1 MYLKKLELQGFKS
14 FPDYT
19 CIDFNRGLTAV
30 VGPNG
35 SGKSNISDAV
45 RWVLGEQSVKQLRG
59 GKMEDVIFN
68 GTSARRSMNYAEVS
82 ITFDN
87 SDGYINYGFP
97 EICITRRLYRSGESE
112 YQINKV
118 NCRLKDITVLFLDT
132 GLGRDGYSLVGQGRV
147 DDILS
152 TKSEDRRRVIE
163 EASGIVKYR
172 VRKDEAQRKLTS
184 TEQNLVRIN
193 DILGEL
199 EERKG
204 PLEEQAGKARKFN
217 ENYEELKRLETSL
230 LVHKITEAN
239 REMGDSAGLKEQ
251 LEKEIQERE
260 DEYMQL
266 RKSHQEIISKNEELE
281 NEIEDRRQELS
292 DLTEYEHEAQT
303 DKKVSIERLNQTN
316 QRIEELKTDMETT
329 DSTVEKLTAELNEK
343 KVKADSLLQEADAA
357 KTLSET
363 LDKERLAKFEE
374 YEASR
379 KEAGKADSKI
389 KAKTEELFE
398 TRKKI
403 TECTTGISALDEK
416 IADMQTARAQSET
429 GKAELSSKI
438 EEEEKAL
445 NEIRKIKG
453 DVTNDIDVRNK
464 KFDELRKRQEEL
476 NQFFEINNKK
486 LSAEESKLQTL
497 KDIERRKEGYQ
508 ESVKHLLDCADSDR
522 SVKNLM
528 VGVLGD
534 LINTDSKYETAIET
548 ALGNSLNNV
557 VTKSEADAA
566 ELISILKERRLGRV
580 TFLPIEN
587 IRARYIDDDDLRKA
601 RSINGYIGV
610 ASDLVRS
617 SRDLEDIVAN
627 LLGRIIVAND
637 LDSARM
643 IASRTGRAYKVMTLE
658 GDSVN
663 PGGSL
668 TGGSLRKTAAGTGI
682 LGRKAE
688 IEALTKTV
696 ADLEK
701 KLEDSEDQRQ
711 EVDDSIG
718 TIRRELAQLGE
729 QLKFYQLEEVKA
741 EGDYRNT
748 KDRLDETEATLAN
761 FAENMQ
767 SVSKNKIRLEEDL
780 EELRRI
786 ENDINGE
793 LSDFQEEIEEQQKLS
808 EEQAVKLEEIAG
820 KVREAAS
827 LAERKLAERGGIL
840 DLAGHI
846 KNQIEEAKQGREKF
860 DSQIREAKETV
871 NSINKEINE
880 LDEKLTANLEQQ
892 KVLEAKISELFTK
905 KNDISKDISSF
916 ADRLAQSNNAISDLR
931 TKLNNHVSKYDKII
945 FEIDQNKNRLW
956 EDYETTYDNIKDSVE
971 PVEKV
976 GEQAKRI
983 TTLKNAIKALGPV
996 NLGALQEF
1004 SELSE
1009 RLEFMTKQRDDIEA
1023 AKKDLE
1029 KVIDDLLNKM
1039 RSEFT
1044 EHFDTINKNFSQVFT
1059 DLFGGGTAEI
1069 VLGNDSEDVLECA
1082 IDIKAQPPG
1091 KKLQNLSLLS
1101 GGERCLTA
1109 IGLLFAIQE
1118 LKPSP
1123 FVILDEVEAAL
1134 DDVNITRFTDFVRR
1148 HSDKSQFIM
1157 VTHRKGT
1164 MEACDQMYGVT
1175 MAERGVSKILS
1186 MELK

>member
-19 CIDFNRGLTAV
+19 CIDFDRGLTAV

-68 GTSARRSMNYAEVS
+68 GTTARRSMNYAEVS

-87 SDGYINYGFP
+87 SDGYIDYDFP

-172 VRKDEAQRKLTS
+172 VRKDEAQRKLNS

-217 ENYEELKRLETSL
+217 ENYEELKKLETSL

-239 REMGDSAGLKEQ
+239 KEMGDSAGLKEQ
-251 LEKEIQERE
+251 LEKEIRERE
-260 DEYMQL
+260 DEFNQL
-266 RKSHQEIISKNEELE
+266 RKSNNEIVTQSEALD

-292 DLTEYEHEAQT
+292 ELTEIEHEAQI

-329 DSTVEKLTAELNEK
+329 DETVEKLTAELNEK
-343 KVKADSLLQEADAA
+343 KAKADSLLKEADEA
-357 KTLSET
+357 KTLSEN
-363 LDKERLAKFEE
+363 LNKERQAKFEE
-374 YEASR
+374 YENSR
-379 KEAGKADSKI
+379 KEAGKADTKVQ
-389 KAKTEELFE
+389 AKKEELFE

-403 TECTTGISALDEK
+403 AECQAGLTALDEK
-416 IADMQTARAQSET
+416 IREMQEARAASES
-429 GKAELSSKI
+429 GKAELSAKI

-453 DVTNDIDVRNK
+453 DVSNDIDVRNK
-464 KFDELRKRQEEL
+464 KLEELRKRQEEL
-476 NQFFEINNKK
+476 NQFFEVNNKK

-508 ESVKHLLDCADSDR
+508 ESVKHLLDVADSDR
-522 SVKNLM
+522 SVKSLM

-557 VTKSEADAA
+557 VTKSESDAA
-566 ELISILKERRLGRV
+566 ELINILKERRLGRV

-587 IRARYIDDDDLRKA
+587 IRARYVDDDDLRKA
-601 RSINGYIGV
+601 KSVNGYIGV
-610 ASDLVRS
+610 ASDLVKS

-627 LLGRIIVAND
+627 LLGRIIVAHD
-637 LDSARM
+637 LDSARI
-643 IASRTGRAYKVMTLE
+643 IASKTGRAYKVMTLE

-668 TGGSLRKTAAGTGI
+668 TGGSLRKTGAGTGI

-688 IEALTKTV
+688 IEALTKAV
-696 ADLEK
+696 AELEK

-711 EVDDSIG
+711 EVDDGIG

-741 EGDYRNT
+741 EGEYNNT
-748 KDRLDETEATLAN
+748 KTRLEETVKTLTN
-761 FAENMQ
+761 FDENMQ
-767 SVSKNKIRLEEDL
+767 TVSKSKLRLEEDM
-780 EELRRI
+780 EELSRI
-786 ENDINGE
+786 EGEINGE
-793 LSDFQEEIEEQQKLS
+793 LTDFQEEIEEQQRLS
-808 EEQAVKLEEIAG
+808 EEQAVKLEQVVA

-827 LAERKLAERGGIL
+827 LAERKLTERSGIL

-846 KNQIEEAKQGREKF
+846 KKQIEEAKLGREKF
-860 DSQIREAKETV
+860 DSSIKEAKDTV
-871 NSINKEINE
+871 NSITKEIND
-880 LDEKLTANLEQQ
+880 LDAKIDENGKQQ
-892 KVLEAKISELFTK
+892 KVLEEKIAELFEK
-905 KNDISKDISSF
+905 RNSLSENIKSF
-916 ADRLAQSNNAISDLR
+916 GDRLSASTNILSDLQS
-931 TKLNNHVSKYDKII
+931 KLNAHVSKYDKII

-976 GEQAKRI
+976 GEQTKRI
-983 TTLKNAIKALGPV
+983 QSLKNSIKALGPV

-1029 KVIDDLLNKM
+1029 QVIEDLLNKM

-1044 EHFDTINKNFSQVFT
+1044 AHFDTINSNFSQVFT

-1069 VLGNDSEDVLECA
+1069 VLGDDSEDVLECA

-1148 HSDKSQFIM
+1148 HSTKSQFIL

>member
-19 CIDFNRGLTAV
+19 CIDFDRGLTAV

-68 GTSARRSMNYAEVS
+68 GTTARKSMNYAEVS

-87 SDGYINYGFP
+87 SDGYIDYGFP

-172 VRKDEAQRKLTS
+172 VRKDEAQRKLTN

-251 LEKEIQERE
+251 LEKEIEERE
-260 DEYMQL
+260 DEYLKL
-266 RKSHQEIISKNEELE
+266 RKSHQEIISKSEALD

-316 QRIEELKTDMETT
+316 QRIEELKTEMEST
-329 DSTVEKLTAELNEK
+329 DETVERLTAELNEK
-343 KVKADSLLQEADAA
+343 KAKADSLLKEADEA
-357 KTLSET
+357 KTQSET
-363 LDKERLAKFEE
+363 LDKERQAKFEE

-379 KEAGKADSKI
+379 KEAGKADSKV

-403 TECTTGISALDEK
+403 TECEAGIAALEDK
-416 IADMQTARAQSET
+416 IKDMQEARSTSES
-429 GKAELSSKI
+429 GKAELSARL

-445 NEIRKIKG
+445 TEIRKIKG
-453 DVTNDIDVRNK
+453 DVSKDIEVRNGK
-464 KFDELRKRQEEL
+464 LEELRARQVEL
-476 NQFFEINNKK
+476 NQFFEVNNRK
-486 LSAEESKLQTL
+486 LSAEESKLKTL
-497 KDIERRKEGYQ
+497 KDVDRNKEGYQ
-508 ESVKHLLDCADSDR
+508 ESVKRLTDLAETDR
-522 SVKNLM
+522 SVRSLI
-528 VGVLGD
+528 VGILGD
-534 LINTDSKYETAIET
+534 LIETDTKYETAIET

-566 ELISILKERRLGRV
+566 ELIGVLKEKRLGRI

-587 IRARYIDDDDLRKA
+587 IRARYIDEDDLRKA

-610 ASDLVRS
+610 ASDLVRC

-627 LLGRIIVAND
+627 LLGRILVAND
-637 LDSARM
+637 LDAARA

-668 TGGSLRKTAAGTGI
+668 TGGSMRRTGAGTGI
-682 LGRKAE
+682 IGRKHE
-688 IEALTKTV
+688 IESLTKIV
-696 ADLEK
+696 ADLEA
-701 KLEDSEDQRQ
+701 KLSDSEDQRQ
-711 EVDDSIG
+711 EVDDGIG
-718 TIRRELAQLGE
+718 TLKRELAQLGE
-729 QLKFYQLEEVKA
+729 QLKYYQLEEVKA
-741 EGDYRNT
+741 EGEYNNT
-748 KDRLDETEATLAN
+748 KTRLGEIEKSLAN
-761 FAENMQ
+761 YDENMQ
-767 SVSKNKIRLEEDL
+767 TVSKSKIRLEEDL
-780 EELRRI
+780 EEFSRI
-786 ENDINGE
+786 EGEINGE
-793 LSDFQEEIEEQQKLS
+793 LSDYREEIEEQQRLS
-808 EEQAVKLEEIAG
+808 EEQAVELEKIAAS
-820 KVREAAS
+820 VRETAS
-827 LAERKLAERGGIL
+827 LAERKLTERSGIL

-846 KNQIEEAKQGREKF
+846 KKQIEEAKQGRDKF
-860 DSQIREAKETV
+860 SESIREAKETV
-871 NSINKEINE
+871 NSITREINE
-880 LDEKLTANLEQQ
+880 LDSKLDENAKQQ
-892 KVLEAKISELFTK
+892 KVLEEKIAELFEKRAAVTGDL
-905 KNDISKDISSF
+905 NSF
-916 ADRLAQSNNAISDLR
+916 GDRLSASSDEIQALR
-931 TKLNNHVSKYDKII
+931 EKLNAHVSKYDKII

-971 PVEKV
+971 PVTKI
-976 GEQAKRI
+976 GEQTKRI
-983 TTLKNAIKALGPV
+983 QTLKNSIKALGPV

-1029 KVIDDLLNKM
+1029 TVIDELLTKM

-1044 EHFDTINKNFSQVFT
+1044 EHFVTINNNFSQVFT

-1148 HSDKSQFIM
+1148 HSAKSQFIL

-1186 MELK
+1186 MELR

>member
-87 SDGYINYGFP
+87 SDGYIDYGFP

-172 VRKDEAQRKLTS
+172 VRKDEAQRKLTN

-217 ENYEELKRLETSL
+217 ENYEELKKLETSL

-239 REMGDSAGLKEQ
+239 QEMGDSAGLKEQ
-251 LEKEIQERE
+251 LEKEIRERE
-260 DEYMQL
+260 DEYLKL
-266 RKSHQEIISKNEELE
+266 RKSHQEIIEKNEALE

-292 DLTEYEHEAQT
+292 DLTEYEHETQT

-316 QRIEELKTDMETT
+316 QRIEELKTDMEST
-329 DSTVEKLTAELNEK
+329 DETVERLNRELLEK
-343 KVKADSLLQEADAA
+343 NTKADALLKEANDA
-357 KTLSET
+357 KVLSET
-363 LDKERLAKFEE
+363 LDKERQSKFEE
-374 YEASR
+374 YESSR
-379 KEAGKADSKI
+379 KEAGKADSKV

-403 TECTTGISALDEK
+403 TECQAGISALDDK
-416 IADMQTARAQSET
+416 IRDMQEARSASES
-429 GKAELSSKI
+429 GKAELTDKLA
-438 EEEEKAL
+438 EEEKAL

-453 DVTNDIDVRNK
+453 DVTGDIEARNK
-464 KFDELRKRQEEL
+464 KHEELRARQVEL
-476 NQFFEINNKK
+476 NQFFEVNNRK
-486 LSAEESKLQTL
+486 LSAEESKLKTL
-497 KDIERRKEGYQ
+497 KDVDKAKEGYQ
-508 ESVKHLLDCADSDR
+508 ESVKRLVEFAETDR
-522 SVKNLM
+522 SVKSLM
-528 VGVLGD
+528 VGILGD
-534 LINTDSKYETAIET
+534 LIETAPKYEVAIET
-548 ALGNSLNNV
+548 ALGNALNNV
-557 VTKSEADAA
+557 VTKSESDAA
-566 ELISILKERRLGRV
+566 ELIGVLKEKRLGRV

-601 RSINGYIGV
+601 KGVSGYIGV
-610 ASDLVRS
+610 ASDLVKS
-617 SRDLEDIVAN
+617 SRDLEDIVSN
-627 LLGRIIVAND
+627 LLGRILVADD
-637 LDSARM
+637 LDAARN

-668 TGGSLRKTAAGTGI
+668 TGGSLRRSGAGTGI
-682 LGRKAE
+682 IGRKAE
-688 IEALTKTV
+688 IESLTKSV
-696 ADLEK
+696 ADLEA
-701 KLEDSEDQRQ
+701 KLADSEDQRQ
-711 EVDDSIG
+711 EVDDNIG
-718 TIRRELAQLGE
+718 TIKRELAQLGE

-741 EGDYRNT
+741 EGEYNNT
-748 KDRLDETEATLAN
+748 KTRLEEIEETLTN
-761 FAENMQ
+761 FESNMQ
-767 SVSKNKIRLEEDL
+767 TVSKSKLRLEEDM
-780 EELRRI
+780 EELTRI
-786 ENDINGE
+786 EGDISGE
-793 LSDFQEEIEEQQKLS
+793 LADYQEEIEEQQRLS
-808 EEQAVKLEEIAG
+808 EEQAVKLEEVAA

-827 LAERKLAERGGIL
+827 LAERKLAERSGVL

-846 KNQIEEAKQGREKF
+846 KKQIEEAKQGRDKF
-860 DSQIREAKETV
+860 DSAIKEAKDTV
-871 NSINKEINE
+871 NSITKEINALDAK
-880 LDEKLTANLEQQ
+880 LDENGKQQ
-892 KVLEAKISELFTK
+892 KVLEEKIAALFEQRNNVSDDIKSFGERLAASGNEVSELQ
-905 KNDISKDISSF
+905 
-916 ADRLAQSNNAISDLR
+916 A
-931 TKLNNHVSKYDKII
+931 KLNAHVSKYDKII
-945 FEIDQNKNRLW
+945 FEIDQNKNKLW
-956 EDYETTYDNIKDSVE
+956 EEYETTYDNIKDSVE
-971 PVEKV
+971 PVTKI
-976 GEQAKRI
+976 GEQTKRI
-983 TTLKNAIKALGPV
+983 QTLKNSIKALGPV

-1009 RLEFMTKQRDDIEA
+1009 RLDFMTKQRDDIEA

-1029 KVIDDLLNKM
+1029 KVIDELLTKM

-1148 HSDKSQFIM
+1148 HSTRSQFIL

>member
-87 SDGYINYGFP
+87 SDGYIDYGFP

-172 VRKDEAQRKLTS
+172 VRKDEAQRKLNS

-251 LEKEIQERE
+251 LENEIKERE
-260 DEYMQL
+260 DEFTQL
-266 RKSHQEIISKNEELE
+266 RKNNNEILAKSEELD

-292 DLTEYEHEAQT
+292 ELTEIEHEAQI

-316 QRIEELKTDMETT
+316 QRIEELKTDLETT
-329 DSTVEKLTAELNEK
+329 EETVEKLNAELAEK
-343 KVKADSLLQEADAA
+343 KSKADSLLKEADEA

-363 LDKERLAKFEE
+363 LDKDRQAKFEE
-374 YEASR
+374 YENSR
-379 KEAGKADSKI
+379 KEAGKADSKV

-403 TECTTGISALDEK
+403 TECQAGITALEDK
-416 IADMQTARAQSET
+416 IKEMQEARAASES
-429 GKAELSSKI
+429 GKAELSSRI

-453 DVTNDIDVRNK
+453 EVSSDIDVRNK
-464 KFDELRKRQEEL
+464 KFEELRKRQEEL
-476 NQFFEINNKK
+476 NLFFEVNNKK

-522 SVKNLM
+522 YVKNLM

-557 VTKSEADAA
+557 VTKSESDAA

-587 IRARYIDDDDLRKA
+587 IRARYIDEDDLRKA
-601 RSINGYIGV
+601 KSINGYIGV
-610 ASDLVRS
+610 ASDLVKC
-617 SRDLEDIVAN
+617 SRELEDIVAN
-627 LLGRIIVAND
+627 LLGRIIVAHD
-637 LDSARM
+637 LDSARI

-668 TGGSLRKTAAGTGI
+668 TGGSMRKTGAGTGI

-688 IEALTKTV
+688 IEALTKNV
-696 ADLEK
+696 AELEK

-711 EVDDSIG
+711 EVDDGIG

-741 EGDYRNT
+741 EGEYSNT
-748 KDRLDETEATLAN
+748 KTRLEETVKTLSN
-761 FAENMQ
+761 FDENMQ
-767 SVSKNKIRLEEDL
+767 TVSKSKLRLEEDM
-780 EELRRI
+780 EELSRI
-786 ENDINGE
+786 EGDINGE
-793 LSDFQEEIEEQQKLS
+793 LADYQEEIEEQQKLS
-808 EEQAVKLEEIAG
+808 EEQAVMLEQIVA

-827 LAERKLAERGGIL
+827 LAERKLTERSGIL

-846 KNQIEEAKQGREKF
+846 KRQIEEAKQGRDKF
-860 DSQIREAKETV
+860 DSAIIEANETV
-871 NSINKEINE
+871 NSINKEIND
-880 LDEKLTANLEQQ
+880 LDARIEENGKQQ
-892 KVLEAKISELFTK
+892 KVLEEKIAELYEKRNTISENIK
-905 KNDISKDISSF
+905 SF
-916 ADRLAQSNNAISDLR
+916 GDRLAESGNILSELQA
-931 TKLNNHVSKYDKII
+931 KLNAHVSKYDKII

-976 GEQAKRI
+976 GEQTKRI
-983 TTLKNAIKALGPV
+983 QSLKNSIKALGPV

-1009 RLEFMTKQRDDIEA
+1009 RLEFMTKQRDDIET

-1044 EHFDTINKNFSQVFT
+1044 EHFETINNNFSQVFT

-1148 HSDKSQFIM
+1148 HSDRSQFIM

>member
-87 SDGYINYGFP
+87 SDGYIDYGFP

-172 VRKDEAQRKLTS
+172 VRKDEAQRKLTN

-217 ENYEELKRLETSL
+217 ENYEELKKLETSL

-239 REMGDSAGLKEQ
+239 QEMGDSAGLKEQ
-251 LEKEIQERE
+251 LEKEIRERE
-260 DEYMQL
+260 DEYLKL
-266 RKSHQEIISKNEELE
+266 RKSHQEIIEKNEALE

-292 DLTEYEHEAQT
+292 DLTEYEHETQT

-316 QRIEELKTDMETT
+316 QRIEELKTDMEST
-329 DSTVEKLTAELNEK
+329 DETVERLNRELLEK
-343 KVKADSLLQEADAA
+343 NTKADALLKEANDA
-357 KTLSET
+357 KVLSET
-363 LDKERLAKFEE
+363 LDKERQSKFEE
-374 YEASR
+374 YESSR
-379 KEAGKADSKI
+379 KEAGKADSKV

-403 TECTTGISALDEK
+403 TECQAGISALDDK
-416 IADMQTARAQSET
+416 IRDMQEARSASES
-429 GKAELSSKI
+429 GKAELTDKLA
-438 EEEEKAL
+438 EEEKAL

-453 DVTNDIDVRNK
+453 DVTGDIEARNK
-464 KFDELRKRQEEL
+464 KHEELRARQVEL
-476 NQFFEINNKK
+476 NQFFEVNNRK
-486 LSAEESKLQTL
+486 LSAEESKLKTL
-497 KDIERRKEGYQ
+497 KDVDKAKEGYQ
-508 ESVKHLLDCADSDR
+508 ESVKRLVEFAETDR
-522 SVKNLM
+522 SVKSLM
-528 VGVLGD
+528 VGILGD
-534 LINTDSKYETAIET
+534 LIETAPKYEVAIET
-548 ALGNSLNNV
+548 ALGNALNNV
-557 VTKSEADAA
+557 VTKSESDAA
-566 ELISILKERRLGRV
+566 ELIGVLKEKRLGRV

-601 RSINGYIGV
+601 KGVSGYIGV
-610 ASDLVRS
+610 ASDLVKS
-617 SRDLEDIVAN
+617 SRDLEDIVSN
-627 LLGRIIVAND
+627 LLGRILVADD
-637 LDSARM
+637 LDAARN

-668 TGGSLRKTAAGTGI
+668 TGGSLRRSGAGTGI
-682 LGRKAE
+682 IGRKAE
-688 IEALTKTV
+688 IESLTKSV
-696 ADLEK
+696 ADLEA
-701 KLEDSEDQRQ
+701 KLADSEDQRQ
-711 EVDDSIG
+711 EVDDNIG
-718 TIRRELAQLGE
+718 TIKRELAQLGE

-741 EGDYRNT
+741 EGEYNNT
-748 KDRLDETEATLAN
+748 KTRLEEIEETLTN
-761 FAENMQ
+761 FESNMQ
-767 SVSKNKIRLEEDL
+767 TVSKSKLRLEEDM
-780 EELRRI
+780 EELTRI
-786 ENDINGE
+786 EGDISGE
-793 LSDFQEEIEEQQKLS
+793 LADYQEEIEEQQRLS
-808 EEQAVKLEEIAG
+808 EEQAVKLEEVAA

-827 LAERKLAERGGIL
+827 LAERKLAERSGVI

-846 KNQIEEAKQGREKF
+846 KKQIEEAKQGRDKF
-860 DSQIREAKETV
+860 DSAIKEAKDTV
-871 NSINKEINE
+871 NSITKEINALDAK
-880 LDEKLTANLEQQ
+880 LDENGKQQ
-892 KVLEAKISELFTK
+892 KVLEEKIAALFEQRNNVSDDIKSFGERLAASGNEVSELQ
-905 KNDISKDISSF
+905 
-916 ADRLAQSNNAISDLR
+916 A
-931 TKLNNHVSKYDKII
+931 KLNAHVSKYDKII
-945 FEIDQNKNRLW
+945 FEIDQNKNKLW
-956 EDYETTYDNIKDSVE
+956 EEYETTYDNIKDSVE
-971 PVEKV
+971 PVTKI
-976 GEQAKRI
+976 GEQTKRI
-983 TTLKNAIKALGPV
+983 QTLKNSIKALGPV

-1009 RLEFMTKQRDDIEA
+1009 RLDFMTKQRDDIEA

-1029 KVIDDLLNKM
+1029 KVIDELLKKM

-1044 EHFDTINKNFSQVFT
+1044 EHFDTINKNFGQVFT

-1069 VLGNDSEDVLECA
+1069 ILGNDSEDVLECA

-1148 HSDKSQFIM
+1148 HSTRSQFIL

>member
-19 CIDFNRGLTAV
+19 CIDFDRGLTAV

-87 SDGYINYGFP
+87 SDGHIDYAFP
-97 EICITRRLYRSGESE
+97 EICVTRRLYRSGESE

-172 VRKDEAQRKLTS
+172 VRKDEAQRKLNS
-184 TEQNLVRIN
+184 TQDNLVRIN

-199 EERKG
+199 EQRKG

-217 ENYEELKRLETSL
+217 ENYEELKKLETSL

-239 REMGDSAGLKEQ
+239 NEMGDSAGLKEQ
-251 LEKEIQERE
+251 LEKEIRERE
-260 DEYMQL
+260 DEYLKL
-266 RKSHQEIISKNEELE
+266 RKSHQEIIESSEAL
-281 NEIEDRRQELS
+281 EIEIEEKRQELS
-292 DLTEYEHEAQT
+292 DLTEFEHETQT
-303 DKKVSIERLNQTN
+303 DKKVAIERLNQTN
-316 QRIEELKTDMETT
+316 QRIEELKSDMEST
-329 DSTVEKLTAELNEK
+329 DETVEKLTVELNEK
-343 KVKADSLLQEADAA
+343 KAKADSLLQAANEA
-357 KTLSET
+357 KLLSEE
-363 LDKERLAKFEE
+363 LDKERLSKYEE
-374 YEASR
+374 YEAGR

-398 TRKKI
+398 TRKKL
-403 TECTTGISALDEK
+403 TECQAGISALADK
-416 IADMQTARAQSET
+416 IKDMQEARTASES
-429 GKAELSSKI
+429 GKAELSTKLT
-438 EEEEKAL
+438 EHEKAL
-445 NEIRKIKG
+445 DEIKKIKG

-464 KFDELRKRQEEL
+464 KLEELRVRQTEL
-476 NQFFEINNKK
+476 NQFFEVNNRK
-486 LSAEESKLQTL
+486 LSAEESKLKTL
-497 KDIERRKEGYQ
+497 KDIDRRKEGYQ
-508 ESVKHLLDCADSDR
+508 ESVKRLMELSDTDR
-522 SVKNLM
+522 SVKRLM

-534 LINTDSKYETAIET
+534 LIETDNKYETAIET
-548 ALGNSLNNV
+548 ALGNALHNV

-566 ELISILKERRLGRV
+566 ELIGILKDKRLGRV

-587 IRARYIDDDDLRKA
+587 IRARYIDEDDLYKA
-601 RSINGYIGV
+601 KGVKGYIGV
-610 ASDLVRS
+610 AADLVKS
-617 SRDLEDIVAN
+617 GRDLEDIIAN
-627 LLGRIIVAND
+627 LLGRILVADD
-637 LDSARM
+637 LDSARI
-643 IASRTGRAYKVMTLE
+643 IASKTGRAYKVMTLE

-668 TGGSLRKTAAGTGI
+668 TGGSMRKTGAGTGI

-688 IEALTKTV
+688 IEALTKSV
-696 ADLEK
+696 AELES
-701 KLEDSEDQRQ
+701 KLSKSEDQRQ
-711 EVDDSIG
+711 EVDDEIG
-718 TIRRELAQLGE
+718 TLRRELAQLGE

-741 EGDYRNT
+741 EGEYNNT
-748 KDRLDETEATLAN
+748 KTRLEETEATLSN
-761 FAENMQ
+761 YDENMQ
-767 SVSKNKIRLEEDL
+767 SVSKSKIRLEEDQ
-780 EELRRI
+780 EELARI
-786 ENDINGE
+786 EREINSE

-808 EEQAVKLEEIAG
+808 EEQAAKLDEIVS

-827 LAERKLAERGGIL
+827 LAERKLTERSGIL

-846 KNQIEEAKQGREKF
+846 KKQIEEAKLGRDKF
-860 DSQIREAKETV
+860 DSQIKECKDTV
-871 NSINKEINE
+871 NSITQEINSFDAM
-880 LDEKLTANLEQQ
+880 LDENSKQQ
-892 KVLEAKISELFTK
+892 KVLEVEIAKLFEKRT
-905 KNDISKDISSF
+905 SISSDLSSF
-916 ADRLAQSNNAISDLR
+916 GDRLAASGNEVSTLQAR
-931 TKLNNHVSKYDKII
+931 LNDHVAKYDKII

-971 PVEKV
+971 PVTKI
-976 GEQAKRI
+976 GEQTKRI
-983 TTLKNAIKALGPV
+983 QTLKNAIKALGPV

-1029 KVIDDLLNKM
+1029 LVIDELLTKM
-1039 RSEFT
+1039 RAEFN
-1044 EHFDTINKNFSQVFT
+1044 EHFNTINENFGKVFA

-1069 VLGNDSEDVLECA
+1069 ILSGDSDDVLERA

-1091 KKLQNLSLLS
+1091 KNLQNLSLLS

-1148 HSDKSQFIM
+1148 HSTKSQFIL

>member
-19 CIDFNRGLTAV
+19 CIDFDRGLTAV

-68 GTSARRSMNYAEVS
+68 GTTARRSMNYAEVS

-87 SDGYINYGFP
+87 SDGYIDYDFP

-172 VRKDEAQRKLTS
+172 VRKDEAQRKLNS
-184 TEQNLVRIN
+184 TEQNLIRIN

-239 REMGDSAGLKEQ
+239 KEMGDSAGLKEQ
-251 LEKEIQERE
+251 LEKEIRERE
-260 DEYMQL
+260 DEFEQL
-266 RKSHQEIISKNEELE
+266 RKSNNEIVNKSEALD

-292 DLTEYEHEAQT
+292 ELTEIEHEAQI

-329 DSTVEKLTAELNEK
+329 DETVEKLTAELNEK
-343 KVKADSLLQEADAA
+343 KAKADSLLKEADDA

-363 LDKERLAKFEE
+363 LDKERQAKFEE
-374 YEASR
+374 YENSR
-379 KEAGKADSKI
+379 KEAGIADSKVN
-389 KAKTEELFE
+389 AKKEELFE

-403 TECTTGISALDEK
+403 TECQAGITALDDK
-416 IADMQTARAQSET
+416 IREMQEARAASES
-429 GKAELSSKI
+429 GKAELSSRI

-445 NEIRKIKG
+445 DEIRKIKG
-453 DVTNDIDVRNK
+453 DVSNDIDVRNK
-464 KFDELRKRQEEL
+464 KLEELRKRQEEL
-476 NQFFEINNKK
+476 NQFFDINNKK

-508 ESVKHLLDCADSDR
+508 ESVKRLLDEADTDR
-522 SVKNLM
+522 SVKSLM

-557 VTKSEADAA
+557 VTKSESDAA
-566 ELISILKERRLGRV
+566 ELINILKERRLGRV

-587 IRARYIDDDDLRKA
+587 IRARYVDDDDLRKA
-601 RSINGYIGV
+601 KSVNGYIGV
-610 ASDLVRS
+610 ASDLVKS

-627 LLGRIIVAND
+627 LLGRIIVAHD
-637 LDSARM
+637 LDSARI
-643 IASRTGRAYKVMTLE
+643 IASKTGRAYKVMTLE

-668 TGGSLRKTAAGTGI
+668 TGGSLRKTGAGTGI

-688 IEALTKTV
+688 IEALTKAV
-696 ADLEK
+696 AELEK

-711 EVDDSIG
+711 EVDDGIG

-741 EGDYRNT
+741 EGEYNNT
-748 KDRLDETEATLAN
+748 KTRLEETEKTLSN
-761 FAENMQ
+761 FDENMQ
-767 SVSKNKIRLEEDL
+767 TVSKSKLRLEEDM
-780 EELRRI
+780 EELSRI
-786 ENDINGE
+786 EGDINGE
-793 LSDFQEEIEEQQKLS
+793 LADFQEEIEEQQRLS
-808 EEQAVKLEEIAG
+808 EEQAVKLEQVVA

-827 LAERKLAERGGIL
+827 LAERKLTERSGIL
-840 DLAGHI
+840 DLASHI
-846 KNQIEEAKQGREKF
+846 KKQIEEAKQGREKF
-860 DSQIREAKETV
+860 DSSIKEAKDTV
-871 NSINKEINE
+871 NSITKEIND
-880 LDEKLTANLEQQ
+880 LDAKIDENAKQQ
-892 KVLEAKISELFTK
+892 KVLEEKIAELYEKRNSLSENIK
-905 KNDISKDISSF
+905 SF
-916 ADRLAQSNNAISDLR
+916 GDRLSASTNILNDLQS
-931 TKLNNHVSKYDKII
+931 KLNAHVSKYDKII

-976 GEQAKRI
+976 GEQTKRI
-983 TTLKNAIKALGPV
+983 QSLKNSIKALGPV

-1029 KVIDDLLNKM
+1029 QVIEDLLNKM

-1044 EHFDTINKNFSQVFT
+1044 AHFDTINGNFSQVFT

-1069 VLGNDSEDVLECA
+1069 VLGDDSEDVLECA

-1148 HSDKSQFIM
+1148 HSTKSQFIL

>member
-19 CIDFNRGLTAV
+19 CIDFDRGLTAV

-68 GTSARRSMNYAEVS
+68 GTTARRSMNYAEVS

-172 VRKDEAQRKLTS
+172 VRKDEAQRKLNS

-217 ENYEELKRLETSL
+217 ENYEELKKLETSL

-239 REMGDSAGLKEQ
+239 KEMGDSAGLKEQ
-251 LEKEIQERE
+251 LEKEIRERE
-260 DEYMQL
+260 DEFEAL
-266 RKSHQEIISKNEELE
+266 RKSNNEIVAKSEALD
-281 NEIEDRRQELS
+281 NEIEDQRQELS
-292 DLTEYEHEAQT
+292 DLTEYEHEAQI

-316 QRIEELKTDMETT
+316 QRIEELKSDMEST
-329 DSTVEKLTAELNEK
+329 DETVARLTNELNEK
-343 KVKADSLLQEADAA
+343 KAKADSLLKEADEA

-363 LDKERLAKFEE
+363 LDKERQAKFEE

-389 KAKTEELFE
+389 KAKTEELFD

-403 TECTTGISALDEK
+403 TECNAGIAALDEK
-416 IADMQTARAQSET
+416 IKDMQEARAASES
-429 GKAELSSKI
+429 GKAELSEKLS
-438 EEEEKAL
+438 EEEKAL
-445 NEIRKIKG
+445 DEIKKHKG
-453 DVTNDIDVRNK
+453 EVNSDIEARNK
-464 KFDELRKRQEEL
+464 KLEELKKRQDEL
-476 NQFFEINNKK
+476 NTFFEVNNKK

-508 ESVKHLLDCADSDR
+508 ESVKHLLDEAENDR
-522 SVKNLM
+522 SVKKLM

-566 ELISILKERRLGRV
+566 ELIDILKQRRLGRV

-587 IRARYIDDDDLRKA
+587 IRARYVDEDDLRKA
-601 RSINGYIGV
+601 KSVNGYTGV
-610 ASDLVRS
+610 AADLVKS

-627 LLGRIIVAND
+627 LLGRILVAND
-637 LDSARM
+637 LDSARV
-643 IASRTGRAYKVMTLE
+643 IASKTGRAYKVMTLE

-668 TGGSLRKTAAGTGI
+668 TGGSLRKTGAGTGI

-696 ADLEK
+696 AELEK
-701 KLEDSEDQRQ
+701 KLADSEDQRQ
-711 EVDDSIG
+711 EVDDDIG
-718 TIRRELAQLGE
+718 TIRRELAMLGE

-741 EGDYRNT
+741 EGEYNNT
-748 KDRLDETEATLAN
+748 KERLEETEETLAN
-761 FAENMQ
+761 FDENMQ
-767 SVSKNKIRLEEDL
+767 TVSKSKLRLEEDM
-780 EELRRI
+780 EELSRI

-793 LSDFQEEIEEQQKLS
+793 LSDYQEEIEEQQKLS
-808 EEQAVKLEEIAG
+808 EEQAVKLEQVVA

-827 LAERKLAERGGIL
+827 LAERKLTERSGIL

-846 KNQIEEAKQGREKF
+846 KKQIEEAKQGREKF
-860 DSQIREAKETV
+860 DSAIKEAKDTV
-871 NSINKEINE
+871 NSITKEINE
-880 LDEKLTANLEQQ
+880 LDAKLDENDKQQ
-892 KVLEAKISELFTK
+892 KVLEAKIAELFEK
-905 KNDISKDISSF
+905 RSAISSDISSF
-916 ADRLAQSNNAISDLR
+916 GDRLSSSSNAINELQS
-931 TKLNNHVSKYDKII
+931 KLSAHVSKYDKII
-945 FEIDQNKNRLW
+945 FEIDQCKNKLW

-971 PVEKV
+971 PVEKI
-976 GEQAKRI
+976 GEQTKRI
-983 TTLKNAIKALGPV
+983 ATLKNAIKALGPV

-1009 RLEFMTKQRDDIEA
+1009 RLDFMTKQRDDIEA

-1029 KVIDDLLNKM
+1029 QVIEELLTKM

-1044 EHFDTINKNFSQVFT
+1044 EHFDTINSNFSQVFT

-1069 VLGNDSEDVLECA
+1069 ILGSDSEDVLECS
-1082 IDIKAQPPG
+1082 IEIKAQPPG

-1134 DDVNITRFTDFVRR
+1134 DDVNISRFTDFVRR
-1148 HSDKSQFIM
+1148 HSAKSQFIL

>member
-19 CIDFNRGLTAV
+19 CIDFDRGLTAV

-87 SDGYINYGFP
+87 SDGHIDYAFP
-97 EICITRRLYRSGESE
+97 EICVTRRLYRSGESE

-172 VRKDEAQRKLTS
+172 VRKDEAQRKLNS
-184 TEQNLVRIN
+184 TQDNLVRIN

-199 EERKG
+199 EQRKG

-217 ENYEELKRLETSL
+217 ENYEELKKLETSL

-239 REMGDSAGLKEQ
+239 NEMGDSAGLKEQ
-251 LEKEIQERE
+251 LEKEIRERE
-260 DEYMQL
+260 DEYLKL
-266 RKSHQEIISKNEELE
+266 RKSHQEIIESSEAL
-281 NEIEDRRQELS
+281 EIEIEEKRQELS
-292 DLTEYEHEAQT
+292 DLTEFEHETQT
-303 DKKVSIERLNQTN
+303 DKKVAIERLNQTN
-316 QRIEELKTDMETT
+316 QRIEELKSDMEST
-329 DSTVEKLTAELNEK
+329 DETVEKLTVELNEK
-343 KVKADSLLQEADAA
+343 KTKADSLLQAANEA
-357 KTLSET
+357 KLLSEE
-363 LDKERLAKFEE
+363 LDKERLSKYEE
-374 YEASR
+374 YEAGR

-398 TRKKI
+398 TRKKL
-403 TECTTGISALDEK
+403 TECQAGISALADK
-416 IADMQTARAQSET
+416 IKDMQEARTASES
-429 GKAELSSKI
+429 GKAELSTKLT
-438 EEEEKAL
+438 EHEKAL
-445 NEIRKIKG
+445 DEIKKIKG

-464 KFDELRKRQEEL
+464 KLEELRVRQTEL
-476 NQFFEINNKK
+476 NQFFEVNNRK
-486 LSAEESKLQTL
+486 LSAEESKLKTL
-497 KDIERRKEGYQ
+497 KDIDRRKEGYQ
-508 ESVKHLLDCADSDR
+508 ESVKRLMELSDTDR
-522 SVKNLM
+522 SVKRLM

-534 LINTDSKYETAIET
+534 LIETDNKYETAIET
-548 ALGNSLNNV
+548 ALGNALHNV

-566 ELISILKERRLGRV
+566 ELIGILKDKRLGRV

-587 IRARYIDDDDLRKA
+587 IRARYIDEDDLYKA
-601 RSINGYIGV
+601 KGVKGYIGV
-610 ASDLVRS
+610 AADLVKS
-617 SRDLEDIVAN
+617 GRDLEDIIAN
-627 LLGRIIVAND
+627 LLGRILVADD
-637 LDSARM
+637 LDSARI
-643 IASRTGRAYKVMTLE
+643 IASKTGRAYKVMTLE

-668 TGGSLRKTAAGTGI
+668 TGGSMRKTGAGTGI

-688 IEALTKTV
+688 IEALTKSV
-696 ADLEK
+696 ADLES
-701 KLEDSEDQRQ
+701 KLSKSEDQRQ
-711 EVDDSIG
+711 EVDDEIG
-718 TIRRELAQLGE
+718 TLRRELAQLGE

-741 EGDYRNT
+741 EGEYNNT
-748 KDRLDETEATLAN
+748 KTRLEETEATLSN
-761 FAENMQ
+761 YDENMQ
-767 SVSKNKIRLEEDL
+767 SVSKSKIRLEEDQ
-780 EELRRI
+780 EELARI
-786 ENDINGE
+786 EREINSE

-808 EEQAVKLEEIAG
+808 EEQAAKLDEIVS

-827 LAERKLAERGGIL
+827 LAERKLTERSGIL

-846 KNQIEEAKQGREKF
+846 KKQIEEAKQGRDKF
-860 DSQIREAKETV
+860 DSQIKECKDTV
-871 NSINKEINE
+871 NSITQEINSFDAM
-880 LDEKLTANLEQQ
+880 LDENSKQQ
-892 KVLEAKISELFTK
+892 KVLEVEIAKLFEKRT
-905 KNDISKDISSF
+905 SISSDLSSF
-916 ADRLAQSNNAISDLR
+916 GDRLAASGNEVSTLQAR
-931 TKLNNHVSKYDKII
+931 LNDHVAKYDKII

-971 PVEKV
+971 PVTKI
-976 GEQAKRI
+976 GEQTKRI
-983 TTLKNAIKALGPV
+983 QTLKNAIKALGPV

-1029 KVIDDLLNKM
+1029 LVIDELLTKM
-1039 RSEFT
+1039 RAEFN
-1044 EHFDTINKNFSQVFT
+1044 EHFNTINENFGKVFA

-1069 VLGNDSEDVLECA
+1069 ILSGDSDDVLERA

-1091 KKLQNLSLLS
+1091 KNLQNLSLLS

-1148 HSDKSQFIM
+1148 HSTKSQFIL

>member
-87 SDGYINYGFP
+87 SDGYIDYGFP

-172 VRKDEAQRKLTS
+172 VRKDEAQRKLNS

-251 LEKEIQERE
+251 LENEIKERE
-260 DEYMQL
+260 DEFTQL
-266 RKSHQEIISKNEELE
+266 RKSNNEILAKSEELD

-292 DLTEYEHEAQT
+292 ELTEVEHEAQI

-316 QRIEELKTDMETT
+316 QRIEELKSDLETT
-329 DSTVEKLTAELNEK
+329 DETVEKLTAELNEK
-343 KVKADSLLQEADAA
+343 KAKADSLLKEADEA

-363 LDKERLAKFEE
+363 LDKERQAKFEE
-374 YEASR
+374 YENSR
-379 KEAGKADSKI
+379 KEAGKADTKV

-403 TECTTGISALDEK
+403 TECQAGISALEDK
-416 IADMQTARAQSET
+416 IREMQEARAASES
-429 GKAELSSKI
+429 GKAELSSRI

-453 DVTNDIDVRNK
+453 DVGSDIDVRNK
-464 KFDELRKRQEEL
+464 KFEELRKRQDEL
-476 NQFFEINNKK
+476 NQFFEVNNKK

-508 ESVKHLLDCADSDR
+508 ESVKNLLDAADSDR
-522 SVKNLM
+522 SIKNLM

-534 LINTDSKYETAIET
+534 LINTDSKYEIAIET

-557 VTKSEADAA
+557 VTKSESDAA
-566 ELISILKERRLGRV
+566 ELIGILKERRLGRV

-587 IRARYIDDDDLRKA
+587 IRARYIDEDDLRKA
-601 RSINGYIGV
+601 KSINGYIGV
-610 ASDLVRS
+610 ASDLVKS

-627 LLGRIIVAND
+627 LLGRIIVAHD
-637 LDSARM
+637 LDSARI

-668 TGGSLRKTAAGTGI
+668 TGGSLRKTGAGTGI

-696 ADLEK
+696 AELEK

-741 EGDYRNT
+741 EGEYNNT
-748 KDRLDETEATLAN
+748 KTRLEETVKALSN
-761 FAENMQ
+761 FDENMQ
-767 SVSKNKIRLEEDL
+767 SVSKSKLRLEEDM
-780 EELRRI
+780 EELSRI
-786 ENDINGE
+786 EGEINGE
-793 LSDFQEEIEEQQKLS
+793 LADYQEEIEEQLKLS
-808 EEQAVKLEEIAG
+808 EEQAVKLEQVVAR
-820 KVREAAS
+820 VREAAS
-827 LAERKLAERGGIL
+827 LAERKLTERSGIL

-846 KNQIEEAKQGREKF
+846 KRQIEEAKQGRDKF
-860 DSQIREAKETV
+860 DSAIKEAKETV
-871 NSINKEINE
+871 NSINKEIND
-880 LDEKLTANLEQQ
+880 LDAKIDENGKQQ
-892 KVLEAKISELFTK
+892 KVLEEKIAELYEKRNTISENIK
-905 KNDISKDISSF
+905 SF
-916 ADRLAQSNNAISDLR
+916 GDRLAESGNILSELQA
-931 TKLNNHVSKYDKII
+931 KLNAHVSKYDKII

-983 TTLKNAIKALGPV
+983 QSLKNSIKALGPV

-1009 RLEFMTKQRDDIEA
+1009 RLEFMTKQRDDIET

>member
-19 CIDFNRGLTAV
+19 CIDFDRGLTAV

-87 SDGYINYGFP
+87 SDGYIDYGFP

-172 VRKDEAQRKLTS
+172 VRKDEAQRKLAN

-239 REMGDSAGLKEQ
+239 KEMGDSAGLKEQ

-260 DEYMQL
+260 DEFNRL
-266 RKSHQEIISKNEELE
+266 RKSNQEIVAKSEALD

-292 DLTEYEHEAQT
+292 DLTEFEHEAQT

-316 QRIEELKTDMETT
+316 QRIEELKSDIESA
-329 DSTVEKLTAELNEK
+329 DEIVSKLTNELNEK
-343 KVKADSLLQEADAA
+343 KTKADSLLKAANDA
-357 KTLSET
+357 KILSEE
-363 LDKERLAKFEE
+363 LDKERLEKFEE

-379 KEAGKADSKI
+379 KEAGKADSKV

-398 TRKKI
+398 TRKKLAECQTSI
-403 TECTTGISALDEK
+403 TALDDK
-416 IADMQTARAQSET
+416 IREMQEARAASES
-429 GKAELSSKI
+429 GKAELSSKLA
-438 EEEEKAL
+438 EEEKAL
-445 NEIRKIKG
+445 DEIRKIKG
-453 DVTNDIDVRNK
+453 DVNKDIETRNK
-464 KFDELRKRQEEL
+464 KLEELRGRQVEL
-476 NQFFEINNKK
+476 NQFFEINNRK
-486 LSAEESKLQTL
+486 LSAEESKLKTL
-497 KDIERRKEGYQ
+497 KDIDRRKEGYQ
-508 ESVKHLLDCADSDR
+508 ESVRRLTELADTDR
-522 SVKNLM
+522 SVKSLM
-528 VGVLGD
+528 VGILGD
-534 LINTDSKYETAIET
+534 LIETDPKYETAVET
-548 ALGNSLNNV
+548 ALGNALHNV

-566 ELISILKERRLGRV
+566 ELIGILKEKRLGRV

-587 IRARYIDDDDLRKA
+587 IKARYIDEDDLRKA
-601 RSINGYIGV
+601 KGVKGYIGV
-610 ASDLVRS
+610 ASDLVKS

-627 LLGRIIVAND
+627 LLGRILVADD

-668 TGGSLRKTAAGTGI
+668 TGGSLRKTGAGTGI

-688 IEALTKTV
+688 IESLTKVV
-696 ADLEK
+696 ADLEA
-701 KLEDSEDQRQ
+701 KLSDSEDQRQ
-711 EVDDSIG
+711 EVDDGIG
-718 TIRRELAQLGE
+718 TIKRELAQLGE

-741 EGDYRNT
+741 EGEYNNT
-748 KDRLDETEATLAN
+748 KTRLEETEETLAN
-761 FAENMQ
+761 FDENMQ
-767 SVSKNKIRLEEDL
+767 SVSKSKIRLEEDM
-780 EELRRI
+780 EEFTRI
-786 ENDINGE
+786 EREINGE
-793 LSDFQEEIEEQQKLS
+793 LSDYQEEIEAQQKLS
-808 EEQAVKLEEIAG
+808 EEQAVKLEQIVA

-827 LAERKLAERGGIL
+827 LAERKLTERSGIL
-840 DLAGHI
+840 DLAAHI
-846 KNQIEEAKQGREKF
+846 KKQIEEANQGRERF
-860 DSQIREAKETV
+860 DSQIKEAKETV
-871 NSINKEINE
+871 NSITREINDLDAK
-880 LDEKLTANLEQQ
+880 LDENAKQQ
-892 KVLEAKISELFTK
+892 KVLEDKIAELFEKRAAISADLSSFGDRLSSSSNAISEL
-905 KNDISKDISSF
+905 
-916 ADRLAQSNNAISDLR
+916 QS
-931 TKLNNHVSKYDKII
+931 KLNAHVSKYDKII
-945 FEIDQNKNRLW
+945 FEIDQNKNKLW

-976 GEQAKRI
+976 GEQTRRI

-1009 RLEFMTKQRDDIEA
+1009 RLDFMTKQRDDIEA

-1029 KVIDDLLNKM
+1029 QVIEELLTKM
-1039 RSEFT
+1039 RSEFN
-1044 EHFDTINKNFSQVFT
+1044 EHFETINRNFGQVFT

-1069 VLGNDSEDVLECA
+1069 ILGNDSDDVLECA

-1148 HSDKSQFIM
+1148 HSSKSQFIL

>member
-1 MYLKKLELQGFKS
+1 MYLKRLELQGFKS
-14 FPDYT
+14 FPEYT
-19 CIDFNRGLTAV
+19 CIDFDRGLTAV

-68 GTSARRSMNYAEVS
+68 GTSARRSMNFAEVS

-87 SDGYINYGFP
+87 SDGYIDYAFP

-172 VRKDEAQRKLTS
+172 VRKDEAQRKLTN

-199 EERKG
+199 EDRRG

-217 ENYEELKRLETSL
+217 ENYEELKKLETSL

-251 LEKEIQERE
+251 LENEIKERE
-260 DEYMQL
+260 DEFL
-266 RKSHQEIISKNEELE
+266 RLNKSHQGIIEKSEALD

-316 QRIEELKTDMETT
+316 QRIEELKSDMEST
-329 DSTVEKLTAELNEK
+329 DETVNKLTQELNEK
-343 KVKADSLLQEADAA
+343 KAKADSLLKEADEA
-357 KTLSET
+357 KTLSED
-363 LDKERLAKFEE
+363 LDKQRQAQFEE
-374 YEASR
+374 YENSR
-379 KEAGKADSKI
+379 KEAGKADSKV

-403 TECTTGISALDEK
+403 TECQAGITALNDK
-416 IADMQTARAQSET
+416 IREMQEARAASES
-429 GKAELSSKI
+429 GKTELSTALA
-438 EEEEKAL
+438 EEEKAL
-445 NEIRKIKG
+445 AEIRKIKG
-453 DVTNDIDVRNK
+453 DVTKDIEIRNK
-464 KFDELRKRQEEL
+464 KHEELRSRQVEL
-476 NQFFEINNKK
+476 NQFFEVNNRK
-486 LSAEESKLQTL
+486 LSAEESKLKTL
-497 KDIERRKEGYQ
+497 KDVDRAKEGYQ
-508 ESVKHLLDCADSDR
+508 ESVKRLVEFAETDR
-522 SVKNLM
+522 SVRSLM
-528 VGVLGD
+528 IGILGD
-534 LINTDSKYETAIET
+534 LIETDPKYETAIET
-548 ALGNSLNNV
+548 ALGNALNNI
-557 VTKSEADAA
+557 VTKSESDAA
-566 ELISILKERRLGRV
+566 ELIGVLKEKRLGRV

-587 IRARYIDDDDLRKA
+587 IRARYIDEDDLRKA
-601 RSINGYIGV
+601 KGVNGYIGV
-610 ASDLVRS
+610 ASDLVKS
-617 SRDLEDIVAN
+617 SRDLEDIVSN
-627 LLGRIIVAND
+627 LLGRILVADD
-637 LDSARM
+637 LDAARL

-668 TGGSLRKTAAGTGI
+668 TGGSLRKTGAGTGI
-682 LGRKAE
+682 IGRKAE
-688 IEALTKTV
+688 IESLTRSV
-696 ADLEK
+696 AELEA
-701 KLEDSEDQRQ
+701 KLADSEDQRQ
-711 EVDDSIG
+711 EVDDGIG
-718 TIRRELAQLGE
+718 TLKRELAQLGE

-741 EGDYRNT
+741 EGEYNNT
-748 KDRLDETEATLAN
+748 KTRLEETEETLAN
-761 FAENMQ
+761 FDENMQ
-767 SVSKNKIRLEEDL
+767 TVSKSRLRLEEDL
-780 EELRRI
+780 EEFTRI
-786 ENDINGE
+786 EGEINGE
-793 LSDFQEEIEEQQKLS
+793 LSDYQDEIEEQQRLS
-808 EEQAVKLEEIAG
+808 EEQAVKLEQIVA
-820 KVREAAS
+820 KVRDAAS
-827 LAERKLAERGGIL
+827 LAERKLTERSGIL

-846 KNQIEEAKQGREKF
+846 KRQIEEARQGREKF
-860 DSQIREAKETV
+860 DFAVREAKETV
-871 NSINKEINE
+871 NSITKEINSLDAK
-880 LDEKLTANLEQQ
+880 LDENAKQQ
-892 KVLEAKISELFTK
+892 KVLEEKIAVLFEKRSVIAGDLSSFGDRLATSRNAISELQT
-905 KNDISKDISSF
+905 
-916 ADRLAQSNNAISDLR
+916 R
-931 TKLNNHVSKYDKII
+931 LNNHVSKYDKII
-945 FEIDQNKNRLW
+945 FEIDQNKNKLW

-971 PVEKV
+971 PVTKI
-976 GEQAKRI
+976 GEQTKRI
-983 TTLKNAIKALGPV
+983 ATLKNSIKALGPV

-1009 RLEFMTKQRDDIEA
+1009 RLDFMTKQRDDIEA

-1029 KVIDDLLNKM
+1029 QVIDELLTKM

-1069 VLGNDSEDVLECA
+1069 ILGSDSEDVLECA

-1148 HSDKSQFIM
+1148 HSAKSQFIL

>member
-87 SDGYINYGFP
+87 SDGYIDYGFP

-172 VRKDEAQRKLTS
+172 VRKDEAQRKLTN

-217 ENYEELKRLETSL
+217 ENYEELKKLETSL

-239 REMGDSAGLKEQ
+239 QEMGDSAGLKEQ
-251 LEKEIQERE
+251 LEKEIRERE
-260 DEYMQL
+260 DEYLKL
-266 RKSHQEIISKNEELE
+266 RKSHQEIIEKNEALE

-292 DLTEYEHEAQT
+292 DLTEYEHETQT

-316 QRIEELKTDMETT
+316 QRIEELKTDMEST
-329 DSTVEKLTAELNEK
+329 DETVERLNRELLEK
-343 KVKADSLLQEADAA
+343 NTKADALLKEANDA
-357 KTLSET
+357 KVLSET
-363 LDKERLAKFEE
+363 LDKERQSKFEE
-374 YEASR
+374 YESSR
-379 KEAGKADSKI
+379 KEAGKADSKV

-403 TECTTGISALDEK
+403 TECQAGISALDDK
-416 IADMQTARAQSET
+416 IRDMQEARSASES
-429 GKAELSSKI
+429 GKAELTDKLA
-438 EEEEKAL
+438 EEEKAL

-453 DVTNDIDVRNK
+453 DVTGDIEARNK
-464 KFDELRKRQEEL
+464 KHEELRARQVEL
-476 NQFFEINNKK
+476 NQFFEVNNRK
-486 LSAEESKLQTL
+486 LSAEESKLKTL
-497 KDIERRKEGYQ
+497 KDVDKAKEGYQ
-508 ESVKHLLDCADSDR
+508 ESVKRLVEFAETDR
-522 SVKNLM
+522 SVKSLM
-528 VGVLGD
+528 VGILGD
-534 LINTDSKYETAIET
+534 LIETAPKYEVAIET
-548 ALGNSLNNV
+548 ALGNALNNV
-557 VTKSEADAA
+557 VTKSESDAA
-566 ELISILKERRLGRV
+566 ELIGVLKEKRLGRV

-601 RSINGYIGV
+601 KGVSGYIGV
-610 ASDLVRS
+610 ASDLVKS
-617 SRDLEDIVAN
+617 SRDLEDIVSN
-627 LLGRIIVAND
+627 LLGRILVADD
-637 LDSARM
+637 LDAARN

-668 TGGSLRKTAAGTGI
+668 TGGSLRRSGAGTGI
-682 LGRKAE
+682 IGRKAE
-688 IEALTKTV
+688 IESLTKSV
-696 ADLEK
+696 ADLEA
-701 KLEDSEDQRQ
+701 KLADSEDQRQ
-711 EVDDSIG
+711 EVDDNIG
-718 TIRRELAQLGE
+718 TIKRELAQLGE

-741 EGDYRNT
+741 EGEYNNT
-748 KDRLDETEATLAN
+748 KTRLEEIEETLTN
-761 FAENMQ
+761 FESNMQ
-767 SVSKNKIRLEEDL
+767 TVSKSKLRLEEDM
-780 EELRRI
+780 EELTRI
-786 ENDINGE
+786 EGDISGE
-793 LSDFQEEIEEQQKLS
+793 LADYQEEIEEQQRLS
-808 EEQAVKLEEIAG
+808 EEQAVKLEEVAA
-820 KVREAAS
+820 KVRDAAS
-827 LAERKLAERGGIL
+827 LAERKLAERSGVL

-846 KNQIEEAKQGREKF
+846 KKQIEEAKQGRDKF
-860 DSQIREAKETV
+860 DSAIKEAKDTV
-871 NSINKEINE
+871 NSITKEINALDAK
-880 LDEKLTANLEQQ
+880 LDENGKQQ
-892 KVLEAKISELFTK
+892 KVLEEKIAALFEQRNNVSDDIKSFGERLAASGNEVSELQ
-905 KNDISKDISSF
+905 
-916 ADRLAQSNNAISDLR
+916 A
-931 TKLNNHVSKYDKII
+931 KLNAHVSKYDKII
-945 FEIDQNKNRLW
+945 FEIDQNKNKLW
-956 EDYETTYDNIKDSVE
+956 EEYETTYDNIKDSVE
-971 PVEKV
+971 PVTKI
-976 GEQAKRI
+976 GEQTKRI
-983 TTLKNAIKALGPV
+983 QTLKNTIKALGPV

-1009 RLEFMTKQRDDIEA
+1009 RLDFMTKQRDDIEA

-1029 KVIDDLLNKM
+1029 KVIDELLTKM

-1148 HSDKSQFIM
+1148 HSTRSQFIL

>member
-19 CIDFNRGLTAV
+19 CIDFDRGLTAV

-68 GTSARRSMNYAEVS
+68 GTTARRSMNYAEVS

-87 SDGYINYGFP
+87 SDGYIDYDFP

-172 VRKDEAQRKLTS
+172 VRKDEAQRKLNS

-204 PLEEQAGKARKFN
+204 PLEEQASKARKFN
-217 ENYEELKRLETSL
+217 ENYEELKKLETSL

-239 REMGDSAGLKEQ
+239 KEMGDSAGLKEQ
-251 LEKEIQERE
+251 LEKEIRERE
-260 DEYMQL
+260 DEFEQL
-266 RKSHQEIISKNEELE
+266 RKSNNEIVNKSEALD

-292 DLTEYEHEAQT
+292 ELTEIEHEAQI

-329 DSTVEKLTAELNEK
+329 DETVEKLTAELNEK
-343 KVKADSLLQEADAA
+343 KAKADSLLKEADEA
-357 KTLSET
+357 KTLSEN
-363 LDKERLAKFEE
+363 LDKERQAKFEE
-374 YEASR
+374 YENSR
-379 KEAGKADSKI
+379 KEAGKADTKVQ
-389 KAKTEELFE
+389 AKKEELFE

-403 TECTTGISALDEK
+403 AECQAGLTALDEK
-416 IADMQTARAQSET
+416 IREMQEARAASES
-429 GKAELSSKI
+429 GKAELSAKI

-453 DVTNDIDVRNK
+453 DVSNDIDVRNK
-464 KFDELRKRQEEL
+464 KLEELRKRQEEL
-476 NQFFEINNKK
+476 NQFFEVNNKK

-508 ESVKHLLDCADSDR
+508 ESVKHLLDAADSDR
-522 SVKNLM
+522 SVKSLM

-557 VTKSEADAA
+557 VTKSESDAA
-566 ELISILKERRLGRV
+566 ELINILKERRLGRV

-587 IRARYIDDDDLRKA
+587 IRARYVDDDDLRKA
-601 RSINGYIGV
+601 KSVNGYIGV
-610 ASDLVRS
+610 ASDLVKS

-627 LLGRIIVAND
+627 LLGRIIVAHD
-637 LDSARM
+637 LDSARI
-643 IASRTGRAYKVMTLE
+643 IASKTGRAYKVMTLE

-668 TGGSLRKTAAGTGI
+668 TGGSLRKTGAGTGI

-688 IEALTKTV
+688 IEALTKAV
-696 ADLEK
+696 AELEK

-711 EVDDSIG
+711 EVDDGIG

-741 EGDYRNT
+741 EGEYNNT
-748 KDRLDETEATLAN
+748 KTRLEETVKTLTN
-761 FAENMQ
+761 FDENMQ
-767 SVSKNKIRLEEDL
+767 TVSKSKLRLEEDM
-780 EELRRI
+780 EELSRI
-786 ENDINGE
+786 EGEINGE
-793 LSDFQEEIEEQQKLS
+793 LTDFQEEIEEQQRLS
-808 EEQAVKLEEIAG
+808 EEQAVKLEQVVA

-827 LAERKLAERGGIL
+827 LAERKLTERSGIL

-846 KNQIEEAKQGREKF
+846 KKQIEEAKLGREKF
-860 DSQIREAKETV
+860 DSSIKEAKDTV
-871 NSINKEINE
+871 NSITKEIND
-880 LDEKLTANLEQQ
+880 LDAKIDENGKQQ
-892 KVLEAKISELFTK
+892 KVLEEKIAELFEK
-905 KNDISKDISSF
+905 RNSLSENIKSF
-916 ADRLAQSNNAISDLR
+916 GDRLSASTNILSDLQS
-931 TKLNNHVSKYDKII
+931 KLNAHVSKYDKII

-976 GEQAKRI
+976 GEQTKRI
-983 TTLKNAIKALGPV
+983 QSLKNCIKALGPV

-1029 KVIDDLLNKM
+1029 QVIEDLLNKM

-1044 EHFDTINKNFSQVFT
+1044 AHFDTINSNFSQVFT

-1069 VLGNDSEDVLECA
+1069 VLGDDSEDVLECA

-1148 HSDKSQFIM
+1148 HSTKSQFIL

>member
-19 CIDFNRGLTAV
+19 CIDFDRGLTAV

-87 SDGYINYGFP
+87 SDGHIDYAFP
-97 EICITRRLYRSGESE
+97 EICVTRRLYRSGESE

-172 VRKDEAQRKLTS
+172 VRKDEAQRKLNS
-184 TEQNLVRIN
+184 TQDNLVRIN

-199 EERKG
+199 EQRKG

-217 ENYEELKRLETSL
+217 ENYEELKKLETSL

-239 REMGDSAGLKEQ
+239 NEMGDSAGLKEQ
-251 LEKEIQERE
+251 LEKEIRERE
-260 DEYMQL
+260 DEYLKL
-266 RKSHQEIISKNEELE
+266 RKSHQEIIESSEAL
-281 NEIEDRRQELS
+281 EIEIEEKRQELS
-292 DLTEYEHEAQT
+292 DLTEFEHETQT
-303 DKKVSIERLNQTN
+303 DKKVAIERLNQTN
-316 QRIEELKTDMETT
+316 QRIEELKSDMEST
-329 DSTVEKLTAELNEK
+329 DETVEKLTVELNEK
-343 KVKADSLLQEADAA
+343 KAKADSLLQAANEA
-357 KTLSET
+357 KLLSEE
-363 LDKERLAKFEE
+363 LDKERLSKYEE
-374 YEASR
+374 YEAGR

-398 TRKKI
+398 TRKKL
-403 TECTTGISALDEK
+403 TECQAGISALADK
-416 IADMQTARAQSET
+416 IKDMQEARTASES
-429 GKAELSSKI
+429 GKAELSMKLT
-438 EEEEKAL
+438 EHEKAL
-445 NEIRKIKG
+445 DEIKKIKG

-464 KFDELRKRQEEL
+464 KLEELRVRQTEL
-476 NQFFEINNKK
+476 NQFFEVNNRK
-486 LSAEESKLQTL
+486 LSAEESKLRTL
-497 KDIERRKEGYQ
+497 KDIDRRKEGYQ
-508 ESVKHLLDCADSDR
+508 ESVKRLMELSDMDR
-522 SVKNLM
+522 SVKRLM

-534 LINTDSKYETAIET
+534 LIETDNKYETAIET
-548 ALGNSLNNV
+548 ALGNALHNV

-566 ELISILKERRLGRV
+566 ELIGILKDKRLGRV

-587 IRARYIDDDDLRKA
+587 IRARYIDEDDLYKA
-601 RSINGYIGV
+601 KGVKGYIGV
-610 ASDLVRS
+610 AADLVKS
-617 SRDLEDIVAN
+617 GRDLEDIIAN
-627 LLGRIIVAND
+627 LLGRILVADD
-637 LDSARM
+637 LDSARI
-643 IASRTGRAYKVMTLE
+643 IASKTGRAYKVMTLE

-668 TGGSLRKTAAGTGI
+668 TGGSMRKTGAGTGI

-688 IEALTKTV
+688 IEALTKSV
-696 ADLEK
+696 ADLES
-701 KLEDSEDQRQ
+701 KLSKSEDQRQ
-711 EVDDSIG
+711 EVDDEIG
-718 TIRRELAQLGE
+718 TLRRELAQLGE

-741 EGDYRNT
+741 EGEYNNT
-748 KDRLDETEATLAN
+748 KTRLEETEATLSN
-761 FAENMQ
+761 YDENMQ
-767 SVSKNKIRLEEDL
+767 SVSKSKIRLEEDQ
-780 EELRRI
+780 EELARI
-786 ENDINGE
+786 EREINSE

-808 EEQAVKLEEIAG
+808 EEQAAKLDEIVS

-827 LAERKLAERGGIL
+827 LAERKLTERSGIL

-846 KNQIEEAKQGREKF
+846 KKQIEEAKQGRDKF
-860 DSQIREAKETV
+860 DSQIKECKDTV
-871 NSINKEINE
+871 NSITQEINSFDAM
-880 LDEKLTANLEQQ
+880 LDENSKQQ
-892 KVLEAKISELFTK
+892 KVLEVEIAKLFEKRT
-905 KNDISKDISSF
+905 SISSDLSSF
-916 ADRLAQSNNAISDLR
+916 GDRLAASGNEVSTLQAR
-931 TKLNNHVSKYDKII
+931 LNDHIAKYDKII

-971 PVEKV
+971 PVTKI
-976 GEQAKRI
+976 GEQTKRI
-983 TTLKNAIKALGPV
+983 QTLKNAIKALGPV

-1029 KVIDDLLNKM
+1029 LVIDELLTKM
-1039 RSEFT
+1039 RAEFN
-1044 EHFDTINKNFSQVFT
+1044 EHFNTINENFGKVFA

-1069 VLGNDSEDVLECA
+1069 ILSGDSDDVLERA

-1091 KKLQNLSLLS
+1091 KNLQNLSLLS

-1148 HSDKSQFIM
+1148 HSTKSQFIL

>member
-19 CIDFNRGLTAV
+19 CIDFDRGLTAV

-87 SDGYINYGFP
+87 SDGHIDYAFP
-97 EICITRRLYRSGESE
+97 EICVTRRLYRSGESE

-172 VRKDEAQRKLTS
+172 VRKDEAQRKLNNT
-184 TEQNLVRIN
+184 QDNLVRIN

-199 EERKG
+199 EQRKG

-217 ENYEELKRLETSL
+217 ENYEELKKLETSL

-239 REMGDSAGLKEQ
+239 NEMGDSAGLKEQ
-251 LEKEIQERE
+251 LEKEIRERE
-260 DEYMQL
+260 DEYLKL
-266 RKSHQEIISKNEELE
+266 RKSHQEIIESSEAL
-281 NEIEDRRQELS
+281 EIEIEEKRQELS
-292 DLTEYEHEAQT
+292 DLTEFEHETQT
-303 DKKVSIERLNQTN
+303 DKKVAIERLNQTN
-316 QRIEELKTDMETT
+316 QRIEELKSDMEST
-329 DSTVEKLTAELNEK
+329 DETVEKLTVELNEK
-343 KVKADSLLQEADAA
+343 KAKADSLLQAANEA
-357 KTLSET
+357 KLLSEE
-363 LDKERLAKFEE
+363 LDKERLSKYEE
-374 YEASR
+374 YEAGR

-398 TRKKI
+398 TRKKL
-403 TECTTGISALDEK
+403 TECQAGISALADK
-416 IADMQTARAQSET
+416 IKDMQEARTASES
-429 GKAELSSKI
+429 GKAELSTKLT
-438 EEEEKAL
+438 EHEKAL
-445 NEIRKIKG
+445 DEIKKIKG

-464 KFDELRKRQEEL
+464 KLEELRVRQTEL
-476 NQFFEINNKK
+476 NQFFEVNNRK
-486 LSAEESKLQTL
+486 LSAEESKLKTL
-497 KDIERRKEGYQ
+497 KDIDRRKEGYQ
-508 ESVKHLLDCADSDR
+508 ESVKRLMELSDTDR
-522 SVKNLM
+522 SVKRLM

-534 LINTDSKYETAIET
+534 LIETDNKYETAIET
-548 ALGNSLNNV
+548 ALGNALHNV

-566 ELISILKERRLGRV
+566 ELIGILKDKRLGRV

-587 IRARYIDDDDLRKA
+587 IRARYIDEDDLYKA
-601 RSINGYIGV
+601 KGVKGYIGV
-610 ASDLVRS
+610 AADLVKS
-617 SRDLEDIVAN
+617 GRDLEDIIAN
-627 LLGRIIVAND
+627 LLGRILVADD
-637 LDSARM
+637 LDSARI
-643 IASRTGRAYKVMTLE
+643 IASKTGRAYKVMTLE

-668 TGGSLRKTAAGTGI
+668 TGGSMRKTGAGTGI

-688 IEALTKTV
+688 IEALTKSV
-696 ADLEK
+696 ADLES
-701 KLEDSEDQRQ
+701 KLSKSEDQRQ
-711 EVDDSIG
+711 EVDDEIG
-718 TIRRELAQLGE
+718 TLRRELAQLGE

-741 EGDYRNT
+741 EGEYNNT
-748 KDRLDETEATLAN
+748 KTRLEETEATLSN
-761 FAENMQ
+761 YDENMQ
-767 SVSKNKIRLEEDL
+767 SVSKSKIRLEEDQ
-780 EELRRI
+780 EELARI
-786 ENDINGE
+786 EREINSE

-808 EEQAVKLEEIAG
+808 EEQAAKLDEIVS

-827 LAERKLAERGGIL
+827 LAERKLTERSGIL

-846 KNQIEEAKQGREKF
+846 KKQIEEAKQGRDKF
-860 DSQIREAKETV
+860 DSQIKECKDTV
-871 NSINKEINE
+871 NIITQEINSFDAM
-880 LDEKLTANLEQQ
+880 LDENSKQQ
-892 KVLEAKISELFTK
+892 KVLEVEIAKLFEKRT
-905 KNDISKDISSF
+905 SISSDLSSF
-916 ADRLAQSNNAISDLR
+916 GDRLAASGNEVSTLQAR
-931 TKLNNHVSKYDKII
+931 LNDHVAKYDKII

-971 PVEKV
+971 PVTKI
-976 GEQAKRI
+976 GEQTKRI
-983 TTLKNAIKALGPV
+983 QTLKNAIKALGPV

-1029 KVIDDLLNKM
+1029 LVIDELLTKM
-1039 RSEFT
+1039 RAEFN
-1044 EHFDTINKNFSQVFT
+1044 EHFNTINENFGKVFA

-1069 VLGNDSEDVLECA
+1069 ILSGDSDDVLERA

-1091 KKLQNLSLLS
+1091 KNLQNLSLLS

-1148 HSDKSQFIM
+1148 HSTKSQFIL

>member
-87 SDGYINYGFP
+87 SDGYIDYGFP

-172 VRKDEAQRKLTS
+172 VRKDEAQRKLTN

-217 ENYEELKRLETSL
+217 ENYEELKKLETSL

-239 REMGDSAGLKEQ
+239 QEMGDSAGLKEQ
-251 LEKEIQERE
+251 LEKEIRERE
-260 DEYMQL
+260 DEYLKL
-266 RKSHQEIISKNEELE
+266 RKSHQEIIEKNEALE

-292 DLTEYEHEAQT
+292 DLTEYEHETQT

-316 QRIEELKTDMETT
+316 QRIEELKTDMEST
-329 DSTVEKLTAELNEK
+329 DETVERLNRELLEK
-343 KVKADSLLQEADAA
+343 NTKADALLKEANDA
-357 KTLSET
+357 KVLSET
-363 LDKERLAKFEE
+363 LDKERQSKFEE
-374 YEASR
+374 YESSR
-379 KEAGKADSKI
+379 KEAGKADSKV

-403 TECTTGISALDEK
+403 TECQAGISALDDK
-416 IADMQTARAQSET
+416 IRDMQEARSASES
-429 GKAELSSKI
+429 GKAELNDKLA
-438 EEEEKAL
+438 EEEKAL

-453 DVTNDIDVRNK
+453 DVTGDIEARNK
-464 KFDELRKRQEEL
+464 KHEELRARQVEL
-476 NQFFEINNKK
+476 NQFFEVNNRK
-486 LSAEESKLQTL
+486 LSAEESKLKTL
-497 KDIERRKEGYQ
+497 KDVDKAKEGYQ
-508 ESVKHLLDCADSDR
+508 ESVKRLVEFAETDR
-522 SVKNLM
+522 SVKSLM
-528 VGVLGD
+528 VGILGD
-534 LINTDSKYETAIET
+534 LIETAPKYEVAIET
-548 ALGNSLNNV
+548 ALGNALNNV
-557 VTKSEADAA
+557 VTKSESDAA
-566 ELISILKERRLGRV
+566 ELIGVLKEKRLGRV

-601 RSINGYIGV
+601 KGVSGYIGV
-610 ASDLVRS
+610 ASDLVKS
-617 SRDLEDIVAN
+617 SRDLEDIVSN
-627 LLGRIIVAND
+627 LLGRILVADD
-637 LDSARM
+637 LDAARN

-668 TGGSLRKTAAGTGI
+668 TGGSLRRSGAETGI
-682 LGRKAE
+682 IGRKAE
-688 IEALTKTV
+688 IESLTKSV
-696 ADLEK
+696 ADLEA
-701 KLEDSEDQRQ
+701 KLADSEDQRQ
-711 EVDDSIG
+711 EVDDNIG
-718 TIRRELAQLGE
+718 TIKRELAQLGE

-741 EGDYRNT
+741 EGEYNNT
-748 KDRLDETEATLAN
+748 KTRLEEIEETLTN
-761 FAENMQ
+761 FESNMQ
-767 SVSKNKIRLEEDL
+767 TVSKSKLRLEEDM
-780 EELRRI
+780 EELTRI
-786 ENDINGE
+786 EGDISGE
-793 LSDFQEEIEEQQKLS
+793 LADYQEEIEEQQRLS
-808 EEQAVKLEEIAG
+808 EEQAVKLEEVAA

-827 LAERKLAERGGIL
+827 LAERKLAERSGVL

-846 KNQIEEAKQGREKF
+846 KKQIEEAKQGRDKF
-860 DSQIREAKETV
+860 DSAIKEAKDTV
-871 NSINKEINE
+871 NSITKEINALDAK
-880 LDEKLTANLEQQ
+880 LDENGKQQ
-892 KVLEAKISELFTK
+892 KVLEEKIAALFEQRNNVSDDIKSFGERLAASGNEVSELQ
-905 KNDISKDISSF
+905 
-916 ADRLAQSNNAISDLR
+916 A
-931 TKLNNHVSKYDKII
+931 KLNAHVSKYDKII
-945 FEIDQNKNRLW
+945 FEIDQNKNKLW

-971 PVEKV
+971 PVTKI
-976 GEQAKRI
+976 GEQTKRI
-983 TTLKNAIKALGPV
+983 QTLKNSIKALGPV

-1004 SELSE
+1004 RELSE
-1009 RLEFMTKQRDDIEA
+1009 RLDFMTKQRDDIEA

-1029 KVIDDLLNKM
+1029 KVIDDLLTKM

-1148 HSDKSQFIM
+1148 HSTRSQFIL

>member
-68 GTSARRSMNYAEVS
+68 GTSARRSMNYSEVS

-87 SDGYINYGFP
+87 SDGYIDYGFP

-118 NCRLKDITVLFLDT
+118 NCRLKDIMVLFLDT

-217 ENYEELKRLETSL
+217 ENYEELKKLETSL

-239 REMGDSAGLKEQ
+239 KEMGDSAGLKEQ
-251 LEKEIQERE
+251 LEKEIHERE
-260 DEYMQL
+260 DEYLKL
-266 RKSHQEIISKNEELE
+266 RKSHQEIVEKNEALE

-292 DLTEYEHEAQT
+292 DLTEYEHETQT

-316 QRIEELKTDMETT
+316 QRIEELKTDMEST
-329 DSTVEKLTAELNEK
+329 DETVERLNRELVEK
-343 KVKADSLLQEADAA
+343 NTKADALLKEANDA
-357 KTLSET
+357 KVLSET
-363 LDKERLAKFEE
+363 LDKERQSKFEE
-374 YEASR
+374 YESSR

-403 TECTTGISALDEK
+403 TECQAGITALDDK
-416 IADMQTARAQSET
+416 IRDMQEARSASES
-429 GKAELSSKI
+429 GKAELTEKLG
-438 EEEEKAL
+438 EEEKAL

-453 DVTNDIDVRNK
+453 DVTKDIEARNK
-464 KFDELRKRQEEL
+464 KHEELRARQVEL
-476 NQFFEINNKK
+476 NQFFEVNNRK
-486 LSAEESKLQTL
+486 LSAEESKLKTL
-497 KDIERRKEGYQ
+497 KDVDKAKEGYQ
-508 ESVKHLLDCADSDR
+508 ESVKRLVEFAETDR
-522 SVKNLM
+522 SVKRLM
-528 VGVLGD
+528 VGILGD
-534 LINTDSKYETAIET
+534 LIETDSKYEVAIET
-548 ALGNSLNNV
+548 ALGNALNNV
-557 VTKSEADAA
+557 VTKSESDAA
-566 ELISILKERRLGRV
+566 ELIGVLKEKRLGRV

-601 RSINGYIGV
+601 KGVNGYIGV

-617 SRDLEDIVAN
+617 SRDLEDIVSN
-627 LLGRIIVAND
+627 LLGRILVADD
-637 LDSARM
+637 LDSARN

-668 TGGSLRKTAAGTGI
+668 TGGSLRRTGAGTGI
-682 LGRKAE
+682 IGRKAE
-688 IEALTKTV
+688 IESLTKSV
-696 ADLEK
+696 ADLEA
-701 KLEDSEDQRQ
+701 KLADSEDQRQ
-711 EVDDSIG
+711 EVDDGIG
-718 TIRRELAQLGE
+718 TIKRELAQLGE

-741 EGDYRNT
+741 EGEYNNT
-748 KDRLDETEATLAN
+748 KDRLKEIEETLTN
-761 FAENMQ
+761 FESNMQ
-767 SVSKNKIRLEEDL
+767 NVSKSKLRLEEDM
-780 EELRRI
+780 EELTRI
-786 ENDINGE
+786 EGDISGE
-793 LSDFQEEIEEQQKLS
+793 LADYQEEIEEQQRLS
-808 EEQAVKLEEIAG
+808 EEQAVKLEEVAS

-827 LAERKLAERGGIL
+827 LAERKLAERSGVL

-846 KNQIEEAKQGREKF
+846 KKQIEEAKQGRDKF
-860 DSQIREAKETV
+860 DSAIKEAKDTV
-871 NSINKEINE
+871 NSITKEINALDAK
-880 LDEKLTANLEQQ
+880 LDENGKQQ
-892 KVLEAKISELFTK
+892 KVLEEKIAALFEQR
-905 KNDISKDISSF
+905 NNVSDDIKSF
-916 ADRLAQSNNAISDLR
+916 GDRLAASGNEVSELQA
-931 TKLNNHVSKYDKII
+931 KLNAHVSKYDKII
-945 FEIDQNKNRLW
+945 FEIDQNKNKLW

-971 PVEKV
+971 PVTKL
-976 GEQAKRI
+976 GEQTRRI
-983 TTLKNAIKALGPV
+983 QTLKNSIKALGPV

-1009 RLEFMTKQRDDIEA
+1009 RLDFMSKQRDDIEA

-1029 KVIDDLLNKM
+1029 KVIDELLTKM

-1069 VLGNDSEDVLECA
+1069 ILGNDSEDVLECA

-1148 HSDKSQFIM
+1148 HSTKSQFIL

-1175 MAERGVSKILS
+1175 MAERGVSKNLS

>member
-416 IADMQTARAQSET
+416 ITDMQTARAQSET

-860 DSQIREAKETV
+860 DSQIREAKETI

>member
-87 SDGYINYGFP
+87 SDGYIDYGFP

-172 VRKDEAQRKLTS
+172 VRKDEAQRKLTN

-217 ENYEELKRLETSL
+217 ENYEELKKLETSL

-239 REMGDSAGLKEQ
+239 QEMGDSAGLKEQ
-251 LEKEIQERE
+251 LEKEIRERE
-260 DEYMQL
+260 DEYLKL
-266 RKSHQEIISKNEELE
+266 RKSHQEIIEKNEALE

-292 DLTEYEHEAQT
+292 DLTEYEHETQT

-316 QRIEELKTDMETT
+316 QRIEELKTDMEST
-329 DSTVEKLTAELNEK
+329 DETVERLNRELLEK
-343 KVKADSLLQEADAA
+343 NTKADALLKEANDA
-357 KTLSET
+357 KVLSET
-363 LDKERLAKFEE
+363 LDKERQSKFEE
-374 YEASR
+374 YESSR
-379 KEAGKADSKI
+379 KEAGKADSKV

-403 TECTTGISALDEK
+403 TECQAGISALDDK
-416 IADMQTARAQSET
+416 IRDMQEARSASES
-429 GKAELSSKI
+429 GKAELTDKLA
-438 EEEEKAL
+438 EEEKAL

-453 DVTNDIDVRNK
+453 DVTGDIEARNK
-464 KFDELRKRQEEL
+464 KHEELRARQVEL
-476 NQFFEINNKK
+476 NQFFEVNNRK
-486 LSAEESKLQTL
+486 LSAEESKLKTL
-497 KDIERRKEGYQ
+497 KDVDKAKEGYQ
-508 ESVKHLLDCADSDR
+508 ESVKRLVEFAETDR

-528 VGVLGD
+528 VGILGD
-534 LINTDSKYETAIET
+534 LIETAPKYEVAIET
-548 ALGNSLNNV
+548 ALGNALNNV
-557 VTKSEADAA
+557 VTKSESDAA
-566 ELISILKERRLGRV
+566 ELIGVLKEKRLGRV

-601 RSINGYIGV
+601 KGVSGYIGV
-610 ASDLVRS
+610 ASDLVKS
-617 SRDLEDIVAN
+617 SRDLEDIVSN
-627 LLGRIIVAND
+627 LLGRILVADD
-637 LDSARM
+637 LDAARN

-668 TGGSLRKTAAGTGI
+668 TGGSLRRSGAGTGI
-682 LGRKAE
+682 IGRKAE
-688 IEALTKTV
+688 IESLTKSV
-696 ADLEK
+696 ADLEA
-701 KLEDSEDQRQ
+701 KLADSEDQRQ
-711 EVDDSIG
+711 EVDDNIG
-718 TIRRELAQLGE
+718 TIKRELAQLGE

-741 EGDYRNT
+741 EGEYNNT
-748 KDRLDETEATLAN
+748 KTRLEEIEETLTN
-761 FAENMQ
+761 FESNMQ
-767 SVSKNKIRLEEDL
+767 TVSKSKLRLEEDM
-780 EELRRI
+780 EELTRI
-786 ENDINGE
+786 EGDISGE
-793 LSDFQEEIEEQQKLS
+793 LADYQEEIEEQQRLS
-808 EEQAVKLEEIAG
+808 EEQAVKLEEVAA
-820 KVREAAS
+820 KVRDAAS
-827 LAERKLAERGGIL
+827 LAERKLAERSGVL

-846 KNQIEEAKQGREKF
+846 KKQIEEAKQGRDKF
-860 DSQIREAKETV
+860 DSAIKEAKDTV
-871 NSINKEINE
+871 NSITKEINALDAK
-880 LDEKLTANLEQQ
+880 LDENGKQQ
-892 KVLEAKISELFTK
+892 KILEEKIAALFEQRNNVSDDIKSFGERLAASGNEVSELQ
-905 KNDISKDISSF
+905 
-916 ADRLAQSNNAISDLR
+916 A
-931 TKLNNHVSKYDKII
+931 KLNAHVSKYDKII
-945 FEIDQNKNRLW
+945 FEIDQNKNKLW
-956 EDYETTYDNIKDSVE
+956 EEYETTYDNIKDSVE
-971 PVEKV
+971 PVTKI
-976 GEQAKRI
+976 GEQTKRI
-983 TTLKNAIKALGPV
+983 QTLKNTIKALGPV

-1009 RLEFMTKQRDDIEA
+1009 RLDFMTKQRDDIEA

-1029 KVIDDLLNKM
+1029 KVIDDLLTKM

-1148 HSDKSQFIM
+1148 HSTRSQFIL

>member
-19 CIDFNRGLTAV
+19 CIDFDRGLTAV

-87 SDGYINYGFP
+87 SDGYIDYGFP

-172 VRKDEAQRKLTS
+172 VRKDEAQRKLNS

-239 REMGDSAGLKEQ
+239 KEMGDSAGLKEQ

-260 DEYMQL
+260 DEFNQL
-266 RKSHQEIISKNEELE
+266 RKSNQEIMAKSEALD

-316 QRIEELKTDMETT
+316 QRIDELKSDMEST
-329 DSTVEKLTAELNEK
+329 DETVAKLTNELNEK
-343 KVKADSLLQEADAA
+343 KAKADSLLKAANDA
-357 KTLSET
+357 KILSEE
-363 LDKERLAKFEE
+363 LDKERLDKFEE

-379 KEAGKADSKI
+379 KEAGKADSKV

-398 TRKKI
+398 TRKKL
-403 TECTTGISALDEK
+403 TECQAGISALDDK
-416 IADMQTARAQSET
+416 IREMQEARAASES
-429 GKAELSSKI
+429 GKAELSTKLA
-438 EEEEKAL
+438 EEEKAL
-445 NEIRKIKG
+445 DEIKKIKG
-453 DVTNDIDVRNK
+453 DVTKDIDTRNK
-464 KFDELRKRQEEL
+464 KLEELRGRQVEL
-476 NQFFEINNKK
+476 NQFFEINNRK
-486 LSAEESKLQTL
+486 LSAEESKLKTL
-497 KDIERRKEGYQ
+497 KDIDKRKEGYQ
-508 ESVKHLLDCADSDR
+508 ESVRRLTELADTDR
-522 SVKNLM
+522 SVKHLM
-528 VGVLGD
+528 VGILGD
-534 LINTDSKYETAIET
+534 LIETDSKYETAVET
-548 ALGNSLNNV
+548 ALGNALHNV

-566 ELISILKERRLGRV
+566 ELIGILKEKRLGRV

-587 IRARYIDDDDLRKA
+587 IKARYIDEDDLRKA
-601 RSINGYIGV
+601 KGVNGYIGV
-610 ASDLVRS
+610 ASDLVKS

-627 LLGRIIVAND
+627 LLGRILVADD
-637 LDSARM
+637 LDSARI
-643 IASRTGRAYKVMTLE
+643 IASKTGRAYKVMTLE

-668 TGGSLRKTAAGTGI
+668 TGGSLRKTGAGTGI

-688 IEALTKTV
+688 IESLTKTV
-696 ADLEK
+696 ADLEA
-701 KLEDSEDQRQ
+701 KLADSEDQRQ
-711 EVDDSIG
+711 EVDDGIG
-718 TIRRELAQLGE
+718 TIKRELAQLGE

-741 EGDYRNT
+741 EGEYNNT
-748 KDRLDETEATLAN
+748 KTRLEETEETLAN
-761 FAENMQ
+761 FDENMQ
-767 SVSKNKIRLEEDL
+767 AVSKSKIRLEEDM
-780 EELRRI
+780 EEFTRI
-786 ENDINGE
+786 EREINGE
-793 LSDFQEEIEEQQKLS
+793 LSDYQEEIEAQQKLS
-808 EEQAVKLEEIAG
+808 EEQAVKLEQIVA

-827 LAERKLAERGGIL
+827 LAERKLTERSGIL

-846 KNQIEEAKQGREKF
+846 KKQIEEANQGRDKF
-860 DSQIREAKETV
+860 DSQIKEAKETV
-871 NSINKEINE
+871 NSITKEINE
-880 LDEKLTANLEQQ
+880 LDAKLDENEKQQ
-892 KVLEAKISELFTK
+892 KVLEAKIAELFEK
-905 KNDISKDISSF
+905 RSVISGDLSSF
-916 ADRLAQSNNAISDLR
+916 GDRLSSSSNAISELQS
-931 TKLNNHVSKYDKII
+931 KLNAHVSKYDKII
-945 FEIDQNKNRLW
+945 FEIDQNKNKLW

-976 GEQAKRI
+976 GEQTKRI

-1009 RLEFMTKQRDDIEA
+1009 RLDFMTKQRDDIEA

-1029 KVIDDLLNKM
+1029 KVIDDLLTKM

-1044 EHFDTINKNFSQVFT
+1044 EHFDTINKNFGQVFT

-1069 VLGNDSEDVLECA
+1069 ILGNDSEDVLECA

-1148 HSDKSQFIM
+1148 HSAKSQFIL

>member
-68 GTSARRSMNYAEVS
+68 GTTARKSMNYAEVS

-87 SDGYINYGFP
+87 SDGYVNYGFP

-172 VRKDEAQRKLTS
+172 VRKDEAQRKLNS

-204 PLEEQAGKARKFN
+204 PLEQQAGKARKFN
-217 ENYEELKRLETSL
+217 ENYEELKKLETSL

-251 LEKEIQERE
+251 LENEIKERE
-260 DEYMQL
+260 DEYLQL
-266 RKSHQEIISKNEELE
+266 RKSNQEIISKNEELE

-292 DLTEYEHEAQT
+292 DLTEYEHEALS

-316 QRIEELKTDMETT
+316 QRIEELKTDMETA

-343 KVKADSLLQEADAA
+343 KAKADALLQEADAA

-363 LDKERLAKFEE
+363 LDQERRAKFEE

-379 KEAGKADSKI
+379 KEAGKADTKI

-403 TECTTGISALDEK
+403 TECTAGISALDEK
-416 IADMQTARAQSET
+416 IADMQTARAQSES
-429 GKAELSSKI
+429 GKTELAGKL
-438 EEEEKAL
+438 EEEEKAVE
-445 NEIRKIKG
+445 EIKKIKS
-453 DVTNDIDVRNK
+453 DVTGDIEVRNK
-464 KFDELRKRQEEL
+464 KLEELRVRQDELNR
-476 NQFFEINNKK
+476 FFEVNNKK

-508 ESVKHLLDCADSDR
+508 ESVKRLLDEAERDR

-566 ELISILKERRLGRV
+566 ELIGILKERRLGRV

-587 IRARYIDDDDLRKA
+587 IRARYIDEDDLRKA
-601 RSINGYIGV
+601 RSVNGFISV
-610 ASDLVRS
+610 ASDLVKS

-637 LDSARM
+637 LDSARI
-643 IASRTGRAYKVMTLE
+643 IASKTGRAYKVMTLE

-668 TGGSLRKTAAGTGI
+668 TGGSLRKTGAGTGI
-682 LGRKAE
+682 LGRRAE
-688 IEALTKTV
+688 IEELTKMV
-696 ADLEK
+696 AELEK

-741 EGDYRNT
+741 EGEYNNT
-748 KDRLDETEATLAN
+748 KERLDEIETTLAN

-793 LSDFQEEIEEQQKLS
+793 LSDFQEEIEEQLKLS

-820 KVREAAS
+820 KVREATS
-827 LAERKLAERGGIL
+827 LAERKIAERSGIL

-846 KNQIEEAKQGREKF
+846 KNQIEEAKQGRDRF
-860 DSQIREAKETV
+860 DAQINEAKGTV
-871 NSINKEINE
+871 SSINKEITE
-880 LDEKLTANLEQQ
+880 LEAKIAANLEQQ
-892 KVLEAKISELFTK
+892 KVLEAKIAELFTK
-905 KNDISKDISSF
+905 KNEISKDISSF
-916 ADRLAQSNNAISDLR
+916 GERLQKSGDAINDLR
-931 TKLNNHVSKYDKII
+931 TKLNNHVAKYDKII

-971 PVEKV
+971 PVEKI
-976 GEQAKRI
+976 GEQTKRI
-983 TTLKNAIKALGPV
+983 ASLKNSIKALGPV

-1009 RLEFMTKQRDDIEA
+1009 RLDFMTKQRDDIEA

-1029 KVIDDLLNKM
+1029 KVIDELLTKM

-1044 EHFDTINKNFSQVFT
+1044 EHFETINNNFSQVFT

-1069 VLGNDSEDVLECA
+1069 VLGDDSEDVLECA

-1091 KKLQNLSLLS
+1091 KRLQNLSLLS

>member
-19 CIDFNRGLTAV
+19 CIDFDRGLTAV

-68 GTSARRSMNYAEVS
+68 GTTARRSMNYAEVS

-87 SDGYINYGFP
+87 SDGYIDYDFP

-172 VRKDEAQRKLTS
+172 VRKDEAQRKLNS

-217 ENYEELKRLETSL
+217 ENYEELKKLETSL

-239 REMGDSAGLKEQ
+239 KEMGDSAGLKEQ
-251 LEKEIQERE
+251 LEKEIRERE
-260 DEYMQL
+260 DEFNQL
-266 RKSHQEIISKNEELE
+266 RKSNNEIVTQSEALD

-292 DLTEYEHEAQT
+292 ELTEIEHEAQI

-329 DSTVEKLTAELNEK
+329 DETVGKLTAELNEK
-343 KVKADSLLQEADAA
+343 KAKADSLLKEADEA
-357 KTLSET
+357 KTLSEN
-363 LDKERLAKFEE
+363 LDKERQAKFEE
-374 YEASR
+374 YENSR
-379 KEAGKADSKI
+379 KEAGKADTKV

-403 TECTTGISALDEK
+403 TECQAGITALDDK
-416 IADMQTARAQSET
+416 IREMQEARAASES

-453 DVTNDIDVRNK
+453 DVSNDIDVRNK
-464 KFDELRKRQEEL
+464 KLEELRKRQEEL

-508 ESVKHLLDCADSDR
+508 ESVKHLLDAADSDR
-522 SVKNLM
+522 SVKSLM

-557 VTKSEADAA
+557 VTKSESDAA
-566 ELISILKERRLGRV
+566 ELINILKERRLGRV

-587 IRARYIDDDDLRKA
+587 IRARYVDDDDLRKA
-601 RSINGYIGV
+601 KSVNGYIGV
-610 ASDLVRS
+610 ASDLVKS

-627 LLGRIIVAND
+627 LLGRIIVAHD
-637 LDSARM
+637 LDSARI
-643 IASRTGRAYKVMTLE
+643 IASKTGRAYKVMTLE

-668 TGGSLRKTAAGTGI
+668 TGGSLRKTGAGTGI

-688 IEALTKTV
+688 IEALTKAV
-696 ADLEK
+696 AELEK

-711 EVDDSIG
+711 EVDDGIG

-741 EGDYRNT
+741 EGEYNNT
-748 KDRLDETEATLAN
+748 KTRLEETVKTLTN
-761 FAENMQ
+761 FDENMQ
-767 SVSKNKIRLEEDL
+767 TVSKSKLRLEEDM
-780 EELRRI
+780 EELSRI
-786 ENDINGE
+786 EGEINGE
-793 LSDFQEEIEEQQKLS
+793 LTDFQEEIEEQQRLS
-808 EEQAVKLEEIAG
+808 EEQAVKLEQVVA

-827 LAERKLAERGGIL
+827 LAERKLTERSGIL

-846 KNQIEEAKQGREKF
+846 KRQIEEAKLGREKF
-860 DSQIREAKETV
+860 DSSIKEAKDTV
-871 NSINKEINE
+871 NSITKEIND
-880 LDEKLTANLEQQ
+880 LDARIDENGKQQ
-892 KVLEAKISELFTK
+892 KILEEKIAELYEKRNNLSENIK
-905 KNDISKDISSF
+905 SF
-916 ADRLAQSNNAISDLR
+916 ADRLSSSTNVLNDLQV
-931 TKLNNHVSKYDKII
+931 KLNAHVSKYDKII

-976 GEQAKRI
+976 GEQTKRI
-983 TTLKNAIKALGPV
+983 QSLKNSIKALGPV

-1029 KVIDDLLNKM
+1029 QVIEDLLNKM

-1044 EHFDTINKNFSQVFT
+1044 AHFDTINSNFSQVFT

-1069 VLGNDSEDVLECA
+1069 VLGDDSEDVLECA

-1148 HSDKSQFIM
+1148 HSAKSQFIL

>member
-19 CIDFNRGLTAV
+19 CIDFDRGLTAV

-87 SDGYINYGFP
+87 SDGHIDYAFP
-97 EICITRRLYRSGESE
+97 EICVTRRLYRSGESE

-172 VRKDEAQRKLTS
+172 VRKDEAQRKLNS
-184 TEQNLVRIN
+184 TQDNLVRIN

-199 EERKG
+199 EQRKG

-217 ENYEELKRLETSL
+217 ENYEELKKLETSL

-239 REMGDSAGLKEQ
+239 NEMGDSAGLKEQ
-251 LEKEIQERE
+251 LEKEIRERE
-260 DEYMQL
+260 DEYLKL
-266 RKSHQEIISKNEELE
+266 RKSHQEIIESSEAL
-281 NEIEDRRQELS
+281 EIEIEEKRQELS
-292 DLTEYEHEAQT
+292 DLTEFEHETQT
-303 DKKVSIERLNQTN
+303 DKKVAIERLNQTN
-316 QRIEELKTDMETT
+316 QRIEELKSDMEST
-329 DSTVEKLTAELNEK
+329 DETVEKLTVELNEK
-343 KVKADSLLQEADAA
+343 KAKADSLLQAANEA
-357 KTLSET
+357 KLLSEE
-363 LDKERLAKFEE
+363 LDKERLSKYEE
-374 YEASR
+374 YEAGR

-398 TRKKI
+398 TRKKL
-403 TECTTGISALDEK
+403 TECQAGISALADK
-416 IADMQTARAQSET
+416 IKDMQEARTASES
-429 GKAELSSKI
+429 GKAELSTKLT
-438 EEEEKAL
+438 EHEKAL
-445 NEIRKIKG
+445 DEIKKIKG

-464 KFDELRKRQEEL
+464 KLEELRVRQTEL
-476 NQFFEINNKK
+476 NQFFEVNNRK
-486 LSAEESKLQTL
+486 LSAEESKLKTL
-497 KDIERRKEGYQ
+497 KDIDRRKEGYQ
-508 ESVKHLLDCADSDR
+508 ESVKRLMELSDTDR
-522 SVKNLM
+522 SVKRLM

-534 LINTDSKYETAIET
+534 LIETDNKYETAIET
-548 ALGNSLNNV
+548 ALGNALHNV

-566 ELISILKERRLGRV
+566 ELIGILKDKRLGRV

-587 IRARYIDDDDLRKA
+587 IRARYIDEDDLYKA
-601 RSINGYIGV
+601 KGVKGFIGV
-610 ASDLVRS
+610 AADLVKS
-617 SRDLEDIVAN
+617 GRDLEDIIAN
-627 LLGRIIVAND
+627 LLGRILVADD
-637 LDSARM
+637 LDSARI
-643 IASRTGRAYKVMTLE
+643 IASKTGRAYKVMTLE

-668 TGGSLRKTAAGTGI
+668 TGGSMRKTGAGTGI

-688 IEALTKTV
+688 IEALTKSV
-696 ADLEK
+696 ADLES
-701 KLEDSEDQRQ
+701 KLSKSEDQRQ
-711 EVDDSIG
+711 EVDDEIG
-718 TIRRELAQLGE
+718 TLRRELAQLGE

-741 EGDYRNT
+741 EGEYNNT
-748 KDRLDETEATLAN
+748 KTRLEETEATLSN
-761 FAENMQ
+761 YDENMQ
-767 SVSKNKIRLEEDL
+767 SVSKSKIRLEEDQ
-780 EELRRI
+780 EELARI
-786 ENDINGE
+786 EREINSE

-808 EEQAVKLEEIAG
+808 EEQAAKLDEIVS

-827 LAERKLAERGGIL
+827 LAERKLTERSGIL

-846 KNQIEEAKQGREKF
+846 KKQIEEAKQGRDKF
-860 DSQIREAKETV
+860 DSQIKECKDTV
-871 NSINKEINE
+871 NSITQEINSFDAM
-880 LDEKLTANLEQQ
+880 LDENSKQQ
-892 KVLEAKISELFTK
+892 KVLEVEIAKLFEKRT
-905 KNDISKDISSF
+905 SISSDLSSF
-916 ADRLAQSNNAISDLR
+916 GDRLAASGNEVSTLQAR
-931 TKLNNHVSKYDKII
+931 LNDHVAKYDKII

-971 PVEKV
+971 PVTKI
-976 GEQAKRI
+976 GEQTKRI
-983 TTLKNAIKALGPV
+983 QTLKNAIKALGPV

-1029 KVIDDLLNKM
+1029 LVIDELLTKM
-1039 RSEFT
+1039 RAEFN
-1044 EHFDTINKNFSQVFT
+1044 EHFNTINENFGKVFA

-1069 VLGNDSEDVLECA
+1069 ILSGDSDDVLERA

-1091 KKLQNLSLLS
+1091 KNLQNLSLLS

-1148 HSDKSQFIM
+1148 HSTKSQFIL